1 MGRINVFTLEA
12 SITLDASSY
21 ESEMAKAAKTA
32 KDTGNAVSTS
42 SSAME
47 SAMIKV
53 PVAADKVAK
62 GMENLGKST
71 TKASDGIDGV
81 KKTTEETKKPLG
93 EIPPLT
99 QKVKSAFEKL
109 SESVTKQASD
119 LDELKAKYASLYL
132 EQGEESAEAQE
143 VARQITELSTS
154 LGENK
159 AKISEAV
166 DAANKFDTTMHD
178 TSEAVDDVAEA
189 VEDAGD
195 KTNLFADILKANL
208 ASGAIISGVKKLA
221 GVVADVGK
229 AAYTS
234 YAQHEQLTDGIKKL
248 YGDAAQA
255 VISNAN
261 GAYKSAQM
269 SANSYMSN
277 IMGFSAALVE
287 SLNKDQK
294 EAAKV
299 ADTALRDVAD
309 NANAFGKYTV
319 EELAGVY
326 QALAKGQ
333 YQTLDNLMLGFAGT
347 KEGLQQLLDKAN
359 ELNEEQG
366 IHTQYSINNF
376 ADIVNA
382 IHKVQEEMGIAGTAS
397 GEAANT
403 IEGSTAMAKAAWE
416 NLATGM
422 ADSSADMEGLT
433 KDFVDSVFTAG
444 RNIIPRVQQIVT
456 GVGTATVE
464 AISYL
469 RETNS
474 AIDLLVTAFEF
485 AATAATVAGTAI
497 GANMAGKAIAN
508 IATIFTANASAL
520 AFFTAESGKAAV
532 AEATLNGVFSVSEI
546 AVGVLTGK
554 ISLATAAQYAWNT
567 AINANPI
574 GLIAAAVA
582 ALAIGIGK
590 ATKAH
595 KDFVKELAGEPQ
607 TVEEA
612 RAKVEELEQ
621 QYEEASKARLE
632 AFSSDAGFSGD
643 TVEMERLAEAIK
655 QAKQNLADLEAQ
667 EQAAA
672 EEAAK
677 PVNVIKAAS
686 EEYAATAQSILE
698 DYQNT
703 YTTIYNGLHDVGSA
717 FTSQIE
723 VAKMSWDDFMG
734 NLKGN
739 TEVLQQIDE
748 DFAFVSEK
756 ADLAGISV
764 DGLSQYLASM
774 STGEQA
780 GFLAGLRDEL
790 EDMSGG
796 TDGLSKKLAELMD
809 NVSAYEAAGAET
821 SDGLALAVEN
831 VNARMQEA
839 ADSYVE
845 KVGDLD
851 QEAEATE
858 AATNTMSGLVAG
870 IDSSTPGVLAKL
882 DSLASQMKSRLTNSF
897 ANYTLT
903 IKANIK
909 GSNVPGAKSGLDYVP
924 YDDYLVRLH
933 KGEKVLTAE
942 EARAY
947 RAGESAGASGGADYD
962 GAGFSGGSR
971 GVTIIQNIQSVAQTP
986 VELAA
991 ATEAYFTQARW
1002 TI

>member
-1 MGRINVFTLEA
+1 MGANVFELFATI
-12 SITLDASSY
+12 SLDTDEY
-21 ESEMAKAAKTA
+21 ERKL
-32 KDTGNAVSTS
+32 KDS
-42 SSAME
+42 
-47 SAMIKV
+47 
-53 PVAADKVAK
+53 
-62 GMENLGKST
+62 
-71 TKASDGIDGV
+71 
-81 KKTTEETKKPLG
+81 
-93 EIPPLT
+93 
-99 QKVKSAFEKL
+99 
-109 SESVTKQASD
+109 
-119 LDELKAKYASLYL
+119 
-132 EQGEESAEAQE
+132 
-143 VARQITELSTS
+143 
-154 LGENK
+154 ENK
-159 AKISEAV
+159 
-166 DAANKFDTTMHD
+166 
-178 TSEAVDDVAEA
+178 TS
-189 VEDAGD
+189 
-195 KTNLFADILKANL
+195 TFADVLKANL
-208 ASGAIISGVKKLA
+208 ASGAIIAGVKKLA

-234 YAQHEQLTDGIKKL
+234 YARYEQLAGGAQL
-248 YGDAAQA
+248 MFGDAYDFVAEKA
-255 VISNAN
+255 KN
-261 GAYKSAQM
+261 AYKTVQM
-269 SANSYMSN
+269 SQNDYLQQVNGFATGLKTALGGNVQAAAELADKVITAEADVVAATGNTQEAVQNAFNGIMKSN
-277 IMGFSAALVE
+277 FTMLDNLQLGITPTKEGFQQLIDKVNEWNAENGEATAYTIDNLADCQAALVDYIE
-287 SLNKDQK
+287 MQGLAGYAAN
-294 EAAKV
+294 EAA
-299 ADTALRDVAD
+299 
-309 NANAFGKYTV
+309 G
-319 EELAGVY
+319 
-326 QALAKGQ
+326 
-333 YQTLDNLMLGFAGT
+333 
-347 KEGLQQLLDKAN
+347 
-359 ELNEEQG
+359 
-366 IHTQYSINNF
+366 
-376 ADIVNA
+376 
-382 IHKVQEEMGIAGTAS
+382 
-397 GEAANT
+397 T
-403 IEGSTAMAKAAWE
+403 IEGSTASMKAAWQ

-433 KDFVDSVFTAG
+433 QDFVDSVFTAG

-456 GVGTATVE
+456 GVGTATAE

-497 GANMAGKAIAN
+497 GASMAGKAIAN

-546 AVGVLTGK
+546 AVGVLTGQ

-632 AFSSDAGFSGD
+632 MFTSDAGFSGD

-796 TDGLSKKLAELMD
+796 TEGLSKKLAELMD
-809 NVSAYEAAGAET
+809 NVSAYEAAGTET

>member
-1 MGRINVFTLEA
+1 MAANVFELFATI
-12 SITLDASSY
+12 SLDTDEY
-21 ESEMAKAAKTA
+21 ERKL
-32 KDTGNAVSTS
+32 KDS
-42 SSAME
+42 
-47 SAMIKV
+47 
-53 PVAADKVAK
+53 
-62 GMENLGKST
+62 
-71 TKASDGIDGV
+71 
-81 KKTTEETKKPLG
+81 
-93 EIPPLT
+93 
-99 QKVKSAFEKL
+99 
-109 SESVTKQASD
+109 
-119 LDELKAKYASLYL
+119 
-132 EQGEESAEAQE
+132 
-143 VARQITELSTS
+143 
-154 LGENK
+154 ENK
-159 AKISEAV
+159 
-166 DAANKFDTTMHD
+166 
-178 TSEAVDDVAEA
+178 TS
-189 VEDAGD
+189 
-195 KTNLFADILKANL
+195 TFADVLKANL
-208 ASGAIISGVKKLA
+208 ASGAIIAGVKKLA

-234 YAQHEQLTDGIKKL
+234 YARYEQLAGGAQL
-248 YGDAAQA
+248 MFGDAYDFVAEKA
-255 VISNAN
+255 RN
-261 GAYKSAQM
+261 AYKTVQM
-269 SANSYMSN
+269 SQNNYLQQVNGFATGLKTALGGNVQAAAELADKVITAEADVVAATGNTQEAVQNAFNGIMKSNYTMLDNLQLGITPTKEGFQQLIDKVNEWNAENGEATSYTIDN
-277 IMGFSAALVE
+277 LADCQAALVDYIE
-287 SLNKDQK
+287 MQGLAGYAAN
-294 EAAKV
+294 EAA
-299 ADTALRDVAD
+299 
-309 NANAFGKYTV
+309 G
-319 EELAGVY
+319 
-326 QALAKGQ
+326 
-333 YQTLDNLMLGFAGT
+333 
-347 KEGLQQLLDKAN
+347 
-359 ELNEEQG
+359 
-366 IHTQYSINNF
+366 
-376 ADIVNA
+376 
-382 IHKVQEEMGIAGTAS
+382 
-397 GEAANT
+397 T
-403 IEGSTAMAKAAWE
+403 IEGSTASMKAAWQ

-422 ADSSADMEGLT
+422 ADSNADMEGLT

-444 RNIIPRVQQIVT
+444 KNIIPRVQQIVT

-497 GANMAGKAIAN
+497 GASMAGKAIAN

-723 VAKMSWDDFMG
+723 VVKMSWDGLMG
-734 NLKGN
+734 NLHGN

-748 DFAFVSEK
+748 DFAFIREK
-756 ADLAGISV
+756 ADLAGVSI
-764 DGLSQYLASM
+764 DGLGKYLASM
-774 STGEQA
+774 SDGEKA
-780 GFLAGLRDEL
+780 GFLAGVRKEL

-796 TDGLSKKLAELMD
+796 TDGLSRKFATLMD
-809 NVSAYEAAGAET
+809 GISAYEAAGTET

-851 QEAEATE
+851 QEAAATE

-870 IDSSTPGVLAKL
+870 IDSSTPGVLDKL

-947 RAGESAGASGGADYD
+947 RAGESAGTSGGADYD
-962 GAGFSGGSR
+962 GVGFAGGGR
-971 GVTIIQNIQSVAQTP
+971 GVIIIQNINSPVQSE

>member
-1 MGRINVFTLEA
+1 MAANVFELFATI
-12 SITLDASSY
+12 SLDTDEY
-21 ESEMAKAAKTA
+21 ERKL
-32 KDTGNAVSTS
+32 KDS
-42 SSAME
+42 
-47 SAMIKV
+47 
-53 PVAADKVAK
+53 
-62 GMENLGKST
+62 
-71 TKASDGIDGV
+71 
-81 KKTTEETKKPLG
+81 
-93 EIPPLT
+93 
-99 QKVKSAFEKL
+99 
-109 SESVTKQASD
+109 
-119 LDELKAKYASLYL
+119 
-132 EQGEESAEAQE
+132 
-143 VARQITELSTS
+143 
-154 LGENK
+154 ENK
-159 AKISEAV
+159 
-166 DAANKFDTTMHD
+166 
-178 TSEAVDDVAEA
+178 TS
-189 VEDAGD
+189 
-195 KTNLFADILKANL
+195 TFADVLKANL
-208 ASGAIISGVKKLA
+208 ASGAIIAGVKKLA

-366 IHTQYSINNF
+366 IHTQYSIDNF

-444 RNIIPRVQQIVT
+444 KNIIPRVQQIVT

-497 GANMAGKAIAN
+497 GASMAGKAIAN

-546 AVGVLTGK
+546 AVGVLTGQ

-677 PVNVIKAAS
+677 PANVIKAAS
-686 EEYAATAQSILE
+686 EEYAAAAQSILE

-723 VAKMSWDDFMG
+723 VVKMSWDGLMG
-734 NLKGN
+734 NLHGN

-748 DFAFVSEK
+748 DFAFIREK
-756 ADLAGISV
+756 ADLAGVSI
-764 DGLSQYLASM
+764 DGLGKYLASM
-774 STGEQA
+774 SDGEKA
-780 GFLAGLRDEL
+780 GFLAGVREEL

-796 TDGLSKKLAELMD
+796 TDGLSRKFAELMD
-809 NVSAYEAAGAET
+809 NVSAYEAAGTET

-831 VNARMQEA
+831 VKSRMQEA

-851 QEAEATE
+851 QEAAATE

>member
-195 KTNLFADILKANL
+195 KTNLFADVLKANL
-208 ASGAIISGVKKLA
+208 ASGAIIAGVKKLA

-444 RNIIPRVQQIVT
+444 KNIIPRVQQIVT

-497 GANMAGKAIAN
+497 GASMAGKAIAN

-546 AVGVLTGK
+546 AVGVLTGQ

-632 AFSSDAGFSGD
+632 MFTSDAGFSGG

-796 TDGLSKKLAELMD
+796 TEGLSKKLAELMD
-809 NVSAYEAAGAET
+809 NVSAYEAAGTET

-947 RAGESAGASGGADYD
+947 SAGESAGASGGADYD

>member
-1 MGRINVFTLEA
+1 MAANVFELFATI
-12 SITLDASSY
+12 SLDTDEY
-21 ESEMAKAAKTA
+21 ERKL
-32 KDTGNAVSTS
+32 KDS
-42 SSAME
+42 
-47 SAMIKV
+47 
-53 PVAADKVAK
+53 
-62 GMENLGKST
+62 
-71 TKASDGIDGV
+71 
-81 KKTTEETKKPLG
+81 
-93 EIPPLT
+93 
-99 QKVKSAFEKL
+99 
-109 SESVTKQASD
+109 
-119 LDELKAKYASLYL
+119 
-132 EQGEESAEAQE
+132 
-143 VARQITELSTS
+143 
-154 LGENK
+154 ENK
-159 AKISEAV
+159 
-166 DAANKFDTTMHD
+166 
-178 TSEAVDDVAEA
+178 TS
-189 VEDAGD
+189 
-195 KTNLFADILKANL
+195 TFADVLKANL
-208 ASGAIISGVKKLA
+208 ASGAIIAGVKKLA

-851 QEAEATE
+851 QEAAATE

-870 IDSSTPGVLAKL
+870 IDSSTPGVLDKL

-947 RAGESAGASGGADYD
+947 RAGKSAGASDGADYD
-962 GAGFSGGSR
+962 GVGFAGGGR
-971 GVTIIQNIQSVAQTP
+971 GVTIIQNINSPVQSE

>member
-1 MGRINVFTLEA
+1 MAANVFELFATI
-12 SITLDASSY
+12 SLDTDEY
-21 ESEMAKAAKTA
+21 ERKL
-32 KDTGNAVSTS
+32 KDS
-42 SSAME
+42 
-47 SAMIKV
+47 
-53 PVAADKVAK
+53 
-62 GMENLGKST
+62 
-71 TKASDGIDGV
+71 
-81 KKTTEETKKPLG
+81 
-93 EIPPLT
+93 
-99 QKVKSAFEKL
+99 
-109 SESVTKQASD
+109 
-119 LDELKAKYASLYL
+119 
-132 EQGEESAEAQE
+132 
-143 VARQITELSTS
+143 
-154 LGENK
+154 ENK
-159 AKISEAV
+159 
-166 DAANKFDTTMHD
+166 
-178 TSEAVDDVAEA
+178 TS
-189 VEDAGD
+189 
-195 KTNLFADILKANL
+195 TFADVLKANL
-208 ASGAIISGVKKLA
+208 ASGAIIAGVKKLA

-234 YAQHEQLTDGIKKL
+234 YARYEQLAGGAQL
-248 YGDAAQA
+248 MFGDAYDFVAEKA
-255 VISNAN
+255 RN
-261 GAYKSAQM
+261 AYKSVQM
-269 SANSYMSN
+269 SQNDYLQQVNGFATGLKTALGGNVQAAAELADKVITAEADVVAATGNTQEAVQNAFNGIMKSN
-277 IMGFSAALVE
+277 FTMLDNLQLGITPTKEGFQQLIDKVNEWNAENGEATAYTIDNLADCQAALVDYIE
-287 SLNKDQK
+287 MQGLAGYAAN
-294 EAAKV
+294 EAA
-299 ADTALRDVAD
+299 
-309 NANAFGKYTV
+309 G
-319 EELAGVY
+319 
-326 QALAKGQ
+326 
-333 YQTLDNLMLGFAGT
+333 
-347 KEGLQQLLDKAN
+347 
-359 ELNEEQG
+359 
-366 IHTQYSINNF
+366 
-376 ADIVNA
+376 
-382 IHKVQEEMGIAGTAS
+382 
-397 GEAANT
+397 T
-403 IEGSTAMAKAAWE
+403 IEGSAASMKAAWQ

-444 RNIIPRVQQIVT
+444 KNIIPRVQQIVT

-595 KDFVKELAGEPQ
+595 KAFVKELAGEPQ

-632 AFSSDAGFSGD
+632 MFTSDAGFSGD

-723 VAKMSWDDFMG
+723 VVKMSWDGLMG
-734 NLKGN
+734 NLHGN

-748 DFAFVSEK
+748 DFAFIREK
-756 ADLAGISV
+756 ADLAGVSI
-764 DGLSQYLASM
+764 DGLGKYLASM
-774 STGEQA
+774 SDGEKA
-780 GFLAGLRDEL
+780 GFLAGVRKEL

-796 TDGLSKKLAELMD
+796 TDGLSRKFATLMD
-809 NVSAYEAAGAET
+809 GISAYEAAGTET

-851 QEAEATE
+851 QEAAATE

-870 IDSSTPGVLAKL
+870 IDSSTPGVLDKL

-947 RAGESAGASGGADYD
+947 RAGKSAGASGGADYD
-962 GAGFSGGSR
+962 GVGFAGGGR
-971 GVTIIQNIQSVAQTP
+971 GVTIIQNINSPVQSE

>member
-1 MGRINVFTLEA
+1 MAANVFE
-12 SITLDASSY
+12 
-21 ESEMAKAAKTA
+21 
-32 KDTGNAVSTS
+32 
-42 SSAME
+42 
-47 SAMIKV
+47 
-53 PVAADKVAK
+53 
-62 GMENLGKST
+62 
-71 TKASDGIDGV
+71 
-81 KKTTEETKKPLG
+81 
-93 EIPPLT
+93 
-99 QKVKSAFEKL
+99 
-109 SESVTKQASD
+109 
-119 LDELKAKYASLYL
+119 
-132 EQGEESAEAQE
+132 
-143 VARQITELSTS
+143 
-154 LGENK
+154 
-159 AKISEAV
+159 
-166 DAANKFDTTMHD
+166 
-178 TSEAVDDVAEA
+178 
-189 VEDAGD
+189 
-195 KTNLFADILKANL
+195 LFATISLDTDEYERKLKDSGNKTSTFADVLKANL
-208 ASGAIISGVKKLA
+208 ASGAIIAGVKKLA

-234 YAQHEQLTDGIKKL
+234 YARYEQLAGGAQL
-248 YGDAAQA
+248 MFGDAYDFVAEKA
-255 VISNAN
+255 RN
-261 GAYKSAQM
+261 AYKTVQM
-269 SANSYMSN
+269 SQNNYLQQVNGFATGLKTALGGNVQAAAELADKVITAEADVVAATGTTQEAVQNAFNGIMKSNYTMLDNLQLGIAPTKEGFQQLIDKVNEWDAENGEATSYTIDN
-277 IMGFSAALVE
+277 LADCQAALVDYIE
-287 SLNKDQK
+287 MQGLAGYAAN
-294 EAAKV
+294 EAA
-299 ADTALRDVAD
+299 
-309 NANAFGKYTV
+309 G
-319 EELAGVY
+319 
-326 QALAKGQ
+326 
-333 YQTLDNLMLGFAGT
+333 
-347 KEGLQQLLDKAN
+347 
-359 ELNEEQG
+359 
-366 IHTQYSINNF
+366 
-376 ADIVNA
+376 
-382 IHKVQEEMGIAGTAS
+382 
-397 GEAANT
+397 T
-403 IEGSTAMAKAAWE
+403 IEGSTASMKAAWQ
-416 NLATGM
+416 NLAIGM

-433 KDFVDSVFTAG
+433 QDFVDSVFTAG
-444 RNIIPRVQQIVT
+444 KNIIPRVQQIVT

-497 GANMAGKAIAN
+497 GVNMAGKAIAN

-546 AVGVLTGK
+546 AVGVLTGQ

-567 AINANPI
+567 AIAANPM
-574 GLIAAAVA
+574 GVLATAVA
-582 ALAIGIGK
+582 ALAVGIGK

-595 KDFVKELAGEPQ
+595 KAFVKELAGEPQ

-632 AFSSDAGFSGD
+632 MFTSDAGFSGD

-677 PVNVIKAAS
+677 PANVIKAAS
-686 EEYAATAQSILE
+686 EEYAAAAQSILE

-723 VAKMSWDDFMG
+723 VAKMSWNDFMG

-756 ADLAGISV
+756 ADLAGVSI
-764 DGLSQYLASM
+764 DGLAQYLASM

-796 TDGLSKKLAELMD
+796 TEGLSKKLAELMD
-809 NVSAYEAAGAET
+809 NVSAYEAAGTET

-831 VNARMQEA
+831 VKSRMQEA

-851 QEAEATE
+851 QEAAATE

-947 RAGESAGASGGADYD
+947 RSEKSAGASGGADYD
-962 GAGFSGGSR
+962 GVGFSGGSR

>member
-1 MGRINVFTLEA
+1 MAANVFELFATI
-12 SITLDASSY
+12 SLDTDEY
-21 ESEMAKAAKTA
+21 ERKL
-32 KDTGNAVSTS
+32 KDS
-42 SSAME
+42 
-47 SAMIKV
+47 
-53 PVAADKVAK
+53 
-62 GMENLGKST
+62 
-71 TKASDGIDGV
+71 
-81 KKTTEETKKPLG
+81 
-93 EIPPLT
+93 
-99 QKVKSAFEKL
+99 
-109 SESVTKQASD
+109 
-119 LDELKAKYASLYL
+119 
-132 EQGEESAEAQE
+132 
-143 VARQITELSTS
+143 
-154 LGENK
+154 ENK
-159 AKISEAV
+159 
-166 DAANKFDTTMHD
+166 
-178 TSEAVDDVAEA
+178 TS
-189 VEDAGD
+189 
-195 KTNLFADILKANL
+195 TFADVLKANL
-208 ASGAIISGVKKLA
+208 ASGAIIAGVKKLA

-234 YAQHEQLTDGIKKL
+234 YARYEQLAGGAQL
-248 YGDAAQA
+248 MFGDAYDFVAEKA
-255 VISNAN
+255 RN
-261 GAYKSAQM
+261 AYKTVQM
-269 SANSYMSN
+269 SQNDYLQQVNGFATGLKTALGGNVQAAAELADKVITAEADVVAATGNSQEAVQNAFNGIMKSN
-277 IMGFSAALVE
+277 YTMLDNLQLGIAPTKEGFQQLIDKVNEWNAENGEATSYTIDNLADCQAALVDYIE
-287 SLNKDQK
+287 MQGLAGYAAN
-294 EAAKV
+294 EAA
-299 ADTALRDVAD
+299 
-309 NANAFGKYTV
+309 G
-319 EELAGVY
+319 
-326 QALAKGQ
+326 
-333 YQTLDNLMLGFAGT
+333 
-347 KEGLQQLLDKAN
+347 
-359 ELNEEQG
+359 
-366 IHTQYSINNF
+366 
-376 ADIVNA
+376 
-382 IHKVQEEMGIAGTAS
+382 
-397 GEAANT
+397 T
-403 IEGSTAMAKAAWE
+403 IEGSTASMKAAWQ

-422 ADSSADMEGLT
+422 ADSNADMEGLT

-444 RNIIPRVQQIVT
+444 KNIIPRVQQIVT

-497 GANMAGKAIAN
+497 GASMAGKAIAN

-546 AVGVLTGK
+546 AVGVLTGQ

-612 RAKVEELEQ
+612 CAKVEELEQ

-677 PVNVIKAAS
+677 PANVIKAAS
-686 EEYAATAQSILE
+686 EEYAAAAQSILE

-748 DFAFVSEK
+748 DFAFISEK

-796 TDGLSKKLAELMD
+796 TEGLSKKLAELMD

-851 QEAEATE
+851 QEAAAIE

-870 IDSSTPGVLAKL
+870 IDSSTPGVLDKL

-947 RAGESAGASGGADYD
+947 RSEKSAGASGGADYD
-962 GAGFSGGSR
+962 GVGFSGGSR

>member
-1 MGRINVFTLEA
+1 MAANVFELFATI
-12 SITLDASSY
+12 SLDTDEY
-21 ESEMAKAAKTA
+21 ERKL
-32 KDTGNAVSTS
+32 KDS
-42 SSAME
+42 
-47 SAMIKV
+47 
-53 PVAADKVAK
+53 
-62 GMENLGKST
+62 
-71 TKASDGIDGV
+71 
-81 KKTTEETKKPLG
+81 
-93 EIPPLT
+93 
-99 QKVKSAFEKL
+99 
-109 SESVTKQASD
+109 
-119 LDELKAKYASLYL
+119 
-132 EQGEESAEAQE
+132 
-143 VARQITELSTS
+143 
-154 LGENK
+154 ENK
-159 AKISEAV
+159 
-166 DAANKFDTTMHD
+166 
-178 TSEAVDDVAEA
+178 TS
-189 VEDAGD
+189 
-195 KTNLFADILKANL
+195 TFADVLKANL
-208 ASGAIISGVKKLA
+208 ASGAIIAGVKKLA

-234 YAQHEQLTDGIKKL
+234 YARYEQLAGGAQL
-248 YGDAAQA
+248 MFGDAYDFVAEKA
-255 VISNAN
+255 RN
-261 GAYKSAQM
+261 AYKTVQM
-269 SANSYMSN
+269 SQNDYLQQVNGFATGLKTALGGNVQAAAELADKVITAEADVVAATGNSQEAVQNAFNGIMKSN
-277 IMGFSAALVE
+277 YTMLDNLQLGIAPTKEGFQQLIDKVNEWNAENGEATSYTIDNLADCQAALVDYIE
-287 SLNKDQK
+287 MQGLAGYAAN
-294 EAAKV
+294 EAA
-299 ADTALRDVAD
+299 
-309 NANAFGKYTV
+309 G
-319 EELAGVY
+319 
-326 QALAKGQ
+326 
-333 YQTLDNLMLGFAGT
+333 
-347 KEGLQQLLDKAN
+347 
-359 ELNEEQG
+359 
-366 IHTQYSINNF
+366 
-376 ADIVNA
+376 
-382 IHKVQEEMGIAGTAS
+382 
-397 GEAANT
+397 T
-403 IEGSTAMAKAAWE
+403 IEGSTASMKAAWQ

-422 ADSSADMEGLT
+422 ADSNADMEGLT

-444 RNIIPRVQQIVT
+444 KNIIPRVQQIVT
-456 GVGTATVE
+456 GVGAATVE

-497 GANMAGKAIAN
+497 GASMAGKAIAN

-546 AVGVLTGK
+546 AVGVLTGQ

-677 PVNVIKAAS
+677 PANVIKAAS
-686 EEYAATAQSILE
+686 EEYAAAAQSILE

-723 VAKMSWDDFMG
+723 VVKMSWDDFMG
-734 NLKGN
+734 NLTGN

-748 DFAFVSEK
+748 DFAFISEK

-796 TDGLSKKLAELMD
+796 TEGLSKKLAELMD
-809 NVSAYEAAGAET
+809 NVSAYEAAGTET

-851 QEAEATE
+851 QEAAATE
-858 AATNTMSGLVAG
+858 AATNTMNGLVAG
-870 IDSSTPGVLAKL
+870 IDSSTPGVLGKL

>member
-1 MGRINVFTLEA
+1 MAANVFELFATI
-12 SITLDASSY
+12 SLDTDEY
-21 ESEMAKAAKTA
+21 ERKL
-32 KDTGNAVSTS
+32 KDS
-42 SSAME
+42 
-47 SAMIKV
+47 
-53 PVAADKVAK
+53 
-62 GMENLGKST
+62 
-71 TKASDGIDGV
+71 
-81 KKTTEETKKPLG
+81 
-93 EIPPLT
+93 
-99 QKVKSAFEKL
+99 
-109 SESVTKQASD
+109 
-119 LDELKAKYASLYL
+119 
-132 EQGEESAEAQE
+132 
-143 VARQITELSTS
+143 
-154 LGENK
+154 ENK
-159 AKISEAV
+159 
-166 DAANKFDTTMHD
+166 
-178 TSEAVDDVAEA
+178 TS
-189 VEDAGD
+189 
-195 KTNLFADILKANL
+195 TFADVLKANL
-208 ASGAIISGVKKLA
+208 ASGAIIAGVKKLA

-234 YAQHEQLTDGIKKL
+234 YARYEQLAGGAQL
-248 YGDAAQA
+248 MFGDAYDFVAEKA
-255 VISNAN
+255 RN
-261 GAYKSAQM
+261 AYKSVQM
-269 SANSYMSN
+269 SQNDYLQQVNGFATGLKTALGGNVQAAAELADKVITAEADVVAATGNTQEAVQNAFNGIMKSN
-277 IMGFSAALVE
+277 FTMLDNLQLGITPTKEGFQQLIDKVNEWNAENGEATAYTIDNLADCQAALVDYIE
-287 SLNKDQK
+287 MQGLAGYAAN
-294 EAAKV
+294 EAA
-299 ADTALRDVAD
+299 
-309 NANAFGKYTV
+309 G
-319 EELAGVY
+319 
-326 QALAKGQ
+326 
-333 YQTLDNLMLGFAGT
+333 
-347 KEGLQQLLDKAN
+347 
-359 ELNEEQG
+359 
-366 IHTQYSINNF
+366 
-376 ADIVNA
+376 
-382 IHKVQEEMGIAGTAS
+382 
-397 GEAANT
+397 T
-403 IEGSTAMAKAAWE
+403 IEGSAASMKAAWQ

-444 RNIIPRVQQIVT
+444 KNIIPRVQQIVT

-546 AVGVLTGK
+546 AVGVLTGQ

-595 KDFVKELAGEPQ
+595 KAFVKELAGEPQ

-632 AFSSDAGFSGD
+632 MFTSDAGFSGD
-643 TVEMERLAEAIK
+643 TVEMERLSEAIK

-677 PVNVIKAAS
+677 PANVIKAAS
-686 EEYAATAQSILE
+686 EEYAAAAQSILE

-723 VAKMSWDDFMG
+723 IAKMSWDDFMG

-796 TDGLSKKLAELMD
+796 TEGLSKKLAELMD
-809 NVSAYEAAGAET
+809 NVSAYEAAGTET

-851 QEAEATE
+851 QEAAATE

-947 RAGESAGASGGADYD
+947 RAEESAGASGGADYD

>member
-1 MGRINVFTLEA
+1 MAANVFELFATI
-12 SITLDASSY
+12 SLDTDEY
-21 ESEMAKAAKTA
+21 ERKL
-32 KDTGNAVSTS
+32 KDS
-42 SSAME
+42 
-47 SAMIKV
+47 
-53 PVAADKVAK
+53 
-62 GMENLGKST
+62 
-71 TKASDGIDGV
+71 
-81 KKTTEETKKPLG
+81 
-93 EIPPLT
+93 
-99 QKVKSAFEKL
+99 
-109 SESVTKQASD
+109 
-119 LDELKAKYASLYL
+119 
-132 EQGEESAEAQE
+132 
-143 VARQITELSTS
+143 
-154 LGENK
+154 ENK
-159 AKISEAV
+159 
-166 DAANKFDTTMHD
+166 
-178 TSEAVDDVAEA
+178 TS
-189 VEDAGD
+189 
-195 KTNLFADILKANL
+195 TFADVLKANL
-208 ASGAIISGVKKLA
+208 ASGAIIAGVKKLA

-234 YAQHEQLTDGIKKL
+234 YARYEQLAGGAQL
-248 YGDAAQA
+248 MFGDAYDFVAEKA
-255 VISNAN
+255 RN
-261 GAYKSAQM
+261 AYKTVQM
-269 SANSYMSN
+269 SQNDYLQQVNGFATGLKTALGGNVQAAAELADKVITAEADVVAATGNSQEAVQNAFNGIMKSN
-277 IMGFSAALVE
+277 YTMLDNLQLGIAPTKEGFQQLIDKVNEWNAENGEATSYTIDNLADCQAALVDYIE
-287 SLNKDQK
+287 MQGLAGYAAN
-294 EAAKV
+294 EAA
-299 ADTALRDVAD
+299 
-309 NANAFGKYTV
+309 G
-319 EELAGVY
+319 
-326 QALAKGQ
+326 
-333 YQTLDNLMLGFAGT
+333 
-347 KEGLQQLLDKAN
+347 
-359 ELNEEQG
+359 
-366 IHTQYSINNF
+366 
-376 ADIVNA
+376 
-382 IHKVQEEMGIAGTAS
+382 
-397 GEAANT
+397 T
-403 IEGSTAMAKAAWE
+403 IEGSTASMKAAWQ

-422 ADSSADMEGLT
+422 ADSNADMEGLT

-456 GVGTATVE
+456 GVGTATAE

-497 GANMAGKAIAN
+497 GVNMAGKAIAN

-546 AVGVLTGK
+546 AVGVLTGQ

-655 QAKQNLADLEAQ
+655 QAKQNLADLQAQ

-723 VAKMSWDDFMG
+723 VVKMSWDGLMG
-734 NLKGN
+734 NLHGN

-748 DFAFVSEK
+748 DFAFIREK
-756 ADLAGISV
+756 ADLAGVSI
-764 DGLSQYLASM
+764 DGLGKYLASM
-774 STGEQA
+774 SDGEKA
-780 GFLAGLRDEL
+780 GFLAGVREEL

-796 TDGLSKKLAELMD
+796 TDGLSRKFAELMD
-809 NVSAYEAAGAET
+809 NVSAYEAAGTET

-831 VNARMQEA
+831 VKSRMQEA

-851 QEAEATE
+851 QEAAATE

>member
-1 MGRINVFTLEA
+1 MAANVFELFATI
-12 SITLDASSY
+12 SLDTDEY
-21 ESEMAKAAKTA
+21 ERKL
-32 KDTGNAVSTS
+32 KDS
-42 SSAME
+42 
-47 SAMIKV
+47 
-53 PVAADKVAK
+53 
-62 GMENLGKST
+62 
-71 TKASDGIDGV
+71 
-81 KKTTEETKKPLG
+81 
-93 EIPPLT
+93 
-99 QKVKSAFEKL
+99 
-109 SESVTKQASD
+109 
-119 LDELKAKYASLYL
+119 
-132 EQGEESAEAQE
+132 
-143 VARQITELSTS
+143 
-154 LGENK
+154 ENK
-159 AKISEAV
+159 
-166 DAANKFDTTMHD
+166 
-178 TSEAVDDVAEA
+178 TS
-189 VEDAGD
+189 
-195 KTNLFADILKANL
+195 TFADVLKANL
-208 ASGAIISGVKKLA
+208 ASGAIIAGVKKLA

-234 YAQHEQLTDGIKKL
+234 YARYEQLAGGAQL
-248 YGDAAQA
+248 MFGDAYDFVAEKA
-255 VISNAN
+255 RN
-261 GAYKSAQM
+261 AYKTVQM
-269 SANSYMSN
+269 SQNDYLQQVNGFATGLKTALGGNVQAAAELADKVITAEADVVAATGNSQEAVQNAFNGIMKSN
-277 IMGFSAALVE
+277 YTMLDNLQLGIAPTKEGFQQLIDKVNEWNAENGEATSYTIDNLADCQAALVDYIE
-287 SLNKDQK
+287 MQGLAGYAAN
-294 EAAKV
+294 EAA
-299 ADTALRDVAD
+299 
-309 NANAFGKYTV
+309 G
-319 EELAGVY
+319 
-326 QALAKGQ
+326 
-333 YQTLDNLMLGFAGT
+333 
-347 KEGLQQLLDKAN
+347 
-359 ELNEEQG
+359 
-366 IHTQYSINNF
+366 
-376 ADIVNA
+376 
-382 IHKVQEEMGIAGTAS
+382 
-397 GEAANT
+397 T
-403 IEGSTAMAKAAWE
+403 IEGSTASMKAAWQ

-422 ADSSADMEGLT
+422 ADSNADMEGLT

-444 RNIIPRVQQIVT
+444 SNIIPRVQQIVT
-456 GVGTATVE
+456 GVGTATAE

-497 GANMAGKAIAN
+497 GASMAGKAIAN

-546 AVGVLTGK
+546 AVGVLTGQ

-677 PVNVIKAAS
+677 PANVIKAAS
-686 EEYAATAQSILE
+686 EEYAAAAQSILE

-703 YTTIYNGLHDVGSA
+703 YTSIYNGLHDVGSA

-723 VAKMSWDDFMG
+723 VVKMSWDGLMG
-734 NLKGN
+734 NLHGN

-748 DFAFVSEK
+748 DFAFIREK
-756 ADLAGISV
+756 ADLAGVSI
-764 DGLSQYLASM
+764 DGLGKYLASM
-774 STGEQA
+774 SDGEKA
-780 GFLAGLRDEL
+780 GFLAGVREEL

-796 TDGLSKKLAELMD
+796 TDGLSRKFAELMD
-809 NVSAYEAAGAET
+809 NVSAYEAAGTET

-831 VNARMQEA
+831 VKSRMQEA

-851 QEAEATE
+851 QEAAATE

-924 YDDYLVRLH
+924 CDDYLVRLH

-947 RAGESAGASGGADYD
+947 RAGKSAGASGGADYD
-962 GAGFSGGSR
+962 GVGFAGGGR
-971 GVTIIQNIQSVAQTP
+971 GVTIIQNINSPVQSE

>member
-1 MGRINVFTLEA
+1 MGANVFELFATI
-12 SITLDASSY
+12 SLDTDEY
-21 ESEMAKAAKTA
+21 ERKL
-32 KDTGNAVSTS
+32 KDS
-42 SSAME
+42 
-47 SAMIKV
+47 
-53 PVAADKVAK
+53 
-62 GMENLGKST
+62 
-71 TKASDGIDGV
+71 
-81 KKTTEETKKPLG
+81 
-93 EIPPLT
+93 
-99 QKVKSAFEKL
+99 
-109 SESVTKQASD
+109 
-119 LDELKAKYASLYL
+119 
-132 EQGEESAEAQE
+132 
-143 VARQITELSTS
+143 
-154 LGENK
+154 ENK
-159 AKISEAV
+159 
-166 DAANKFDTTMHD
+166 
-178 TSEAVDDVAEA
+178 TS
-189 VEDAGD
+189 
-195 KTNLFADILKANL
+195 TFADVLKANL
-208 ASGAIISGVKKLA
+208 ASGAIIAGVKKLA

-234 YAQHEQLTDGIKKL
+234 YARYEQLAGGAQL
-248 YGDAAQA
+248 MFGDAYDFVAEKA
-255 VISNAN
+255 RN
-261 GAYKSAQM
+261 AYKSVQM
-269 SANSYMSN
+269 SQNDYLQQVNGFATGLKTALGGNVQAAAELADKVITAEADVVAATGNTQEAVQNAFNGIMKSN
-277 IMGFSAALVE
+277 YTMLDNLQLGITPTKEGFQQLIDKVNEWNAENGEATAYTIDNLADCQAALVDYIE
-287 SLNKDQK
+287 MQGLAGYAAN
-294 EAAKV
+294 EAA
-299 ADTALRDVAD
+299 
-309 NANAFGKYTV
+309 G
-319 EELAGVY
+319 
-326 QALAKGQ
+326 
-333 YQTLDNLMLGFAGT
+333 
-347 KEGLQQLLDKAN
+347 
-359 ELNEEQG
+359 
-366 IHTQYSINNF
+366 
-376 ADIVNA
+376 
-382 IHKVQEEMGIAGTAS
+382 
-397 GEAANT
+397 T
-403 IEGSTAMAKAAWE
+403 IEGSTASMKAAWQ

-444 RNIIPRVQQIVT
+444 KNIIPRVQQIVT
-456 GVGTATVE
+456 GVGTATAE

-474 AIDLLVTAFEF
+474 AIDLLATAFEF
-485 AATAATVAGTAI
+485 AATAATVAGAAI

-508 IATIFTANASAL
+508 IATVFTANASAL

-546 AVGVLTGK
+546 AVGVLTGQ

-567 AINANPI
+567 AIKANPI

-595 KDFVKELAGEPQ
+595 KAFVKELAGEPQ

-632 AFSSDAGFSGD
+632 MFSSDAGFSGD

-723 VAKMSWDDFMG
+723 VVKMSWDGLMG
-734 NLKGN
+734 NLHGN

-748 DFAFVSEK
+748 DFAFIREK
-756 ADLAGISV
+756 ADLAGVSI
-764 DGLSQYLASM
+764 DGLGKYLAAM
-774 STGEQA
+774 SDGEKA
-780 GFLAGLRDEL
+780 GFLAGVREEL

-796 TDGLSKKLAELMD
+796 TEGLSKKLAELMD
-809 NVSAYEAAGAET
+809 NVSAYEAAGTET

-851 QEAEATE
+851 QEAAATE

-909 GSNVPGAKSGLDYVP
+909 GSNIPGAKSGLDYVP

-933 KGEKVLTAE
+933 KGEKVLTAK

-947 RAGESAGASGGADYD
+947 RAGKSAGASGGADYD
-962 GAGFSGGSR
+962 GAGFAGGGR
-971 GVTIIQNIQSVAQTP
+971 GVIIIQNINSPVQSE

>member
-208 ASGAIISGVKKLA
+208 ASGAIIAGVKKLA

-234 YAQHEQLTDGIKKL
+234 YARYEQLAGGAQL
-248 YGDAAQA
+248 MFGDAYDFVAEKA
-255 VISNAN
+255 RN
-261 GAYKSAQM
+261 AYKSVQM
-269 SANSYMSN
+269 SQNDYLQQVNGFATGLKTALGGNVQAAAELADKVITAEADVVAATGNTQEAVQNAFNGIMKSN
-277 IMGFSAALVE
+277 FTMLDNLQLGITPTKEGFQQLIDKVNEWNAENGEATAYTIDNLADCQAALVDYIE
-287 SLNKDQK
+287 MQGLAGYAAN
-294 EAAKV
+294 EAA
-299 ADTALRDVAD
+299 
-309 NANAFGKYTV
+309 G
-319 EELAGVY
+319 
-326 QALAKGQ
+326 
-333 YQTLDNLMLGFAGT
+333 
-347 KEGLQQLLDKAN
+347 
-359 ELNEEQG
+359 
-366 IHTQYSINNF
+366 
-376 ADIVNA
+376 
-382 IHKVQEEMGIAGTAS
+382 
-397 GEAANT
+397 T
-403 IEGSTAMAKAAWE
+403 IEGSTASMKAAWQ

-456 GVGTATVE
+456 GVGTATAE

-497 GANMAGKAIAN
+497 GASMAGKAIAN
-508 IATIFTANASAL
+508 IATVFTANASAL

-546 AVGVLTGK
+546 AVGVLTGQ

-632 AFSSDAGFSGD
+632 MFTSDAGFSGD

-686 EEYAATAQSILE
+686 EEYAAAAQSILE

-703 YTTIYNGLHDVGSA
+703 YATIYNGLHDVGSA

-796 TDGLSKKLAELMD
+796 TEGLSKKLAELMD
-809 NVSAYEAAGAET
+809 NVSAYEAAGTET

-851 QEAEATE
+851 QEAAATE

-870 IDSSTPGVLAKL
+870 IDSSTPGVLDKL

-909 GSNVPGAKSGLDYVP
+909 GSNIPGAKSGLDYVP

-933 KGEKVLTAE
+933 KGEKVLTAK

-947 RAGESAGASGGADYD
+947 RAGKSAGASGWADYD
-962 GAGFSGGSR
+962 GAGFAGGGR
-971 GVTIIQNIQSVAQTP
+971 GVTIIQNINSPVQSE

>member
-1 MGRINVFTLEA
+1 MAANVFELFATI
-12 SITLDASSY
+12 SLDTDEY
-21 ESEMAKAAKTA
+21 ERKL
-32 KDTGNAVSTS
+32 KDS
-42 SSAME
+42 
-47 SAMIKV
+47 
-53 PVAADKVAK
+53 
-62 GMENLGKST
+62 
-71 TKASDGIDGV
+71 
-81 KKTTEETKKPLG
+81 
-93 EIPPLT
+93 
-99 QKVKSAFEKL
+99 
-109 SESVTKQASD
+109 
-119 LDELKAKYASLYL
+119 
-132 EQGEESAEAQE
+132 
-143 VARQITELSTS
+143 
-154 LGENK
+154 ENK
-159 AKISEAV
+159 
-166 DAANKFDTTMHD
+166 
-178 TSEAVDDVAEA
+178 TS
-189 VEDAGD
+189 
-195 KTNLFADILKANL
+195 TFADVLKANL
-208 ASGAIISGVKKLA
+208 ASGAIIAGVKKLA

-234 YAQHEQLTDGIKKL
+234 YARYEQLAGGAQL
-248 YGDAAQA
+248 MFGDAYDFVAEKA
-255 VISNAN
+255 RN
-261 GAYKSAQM
+261 AYKTVQM
-269 SANSYMSN
+269 SQNDYLQQVNGFATGLKTALGGNVQAAAELADKVITAEADVVAATGNSQEAVQNAFNGIMKSN
-277 IMGFSAALVE
+277 YTMLDNLQLGIAPTKEGFQQLIDKVNEWNAENGEATSYTIDNLADCQAALVDYIE
-287 SLNKDQK
+287 MQGLAGYAAN
-294 EAAKV
+294 EAA
-299 ADTALRDVAD
+299 
-309 NANAFGKYTV
+309 G
-319 EELAGVY
+319 
-326 QALAKGQ
+326 
-333 YQTLDNLMLGFAGT
+333 
-347 KEGLQQLLDKAN
+347 
-359 ELNEEQG
+359 
-366 IHTQYSINNF
+366 
-376 ADIVNA
+376 
-382 IHKVQEEMGIAGTAS
+382 
-397 GEAANT
+397 T
-403 IEGSTAMAKAAWE
+403 IEGSTASMKAAWQ

-422 ADSSADMEGLT
+422 ADSNADMEGLT

-444 RNIIPRVQQIVT
+444 SNIIPRVQQIVT
-456 GVGTATVE
+456 GVGTATAE

-497 GANMAGKAIAN
+497 GVNMAGKAIAN

-567 AINANPI
+567 AITANPL
-574 GLIAAAVA
+574 GVLAAAVA

-595 KDFVKELAGEPQ
+595 KEYVKELAGEPQ

-612 RAKVEELEQ
+612 RARVEELGQ

-632 AFSSDAGFSGD
+632 MFSSDAGFSGN

-677 PVNVIKAAS
+677 PANVIKAAS
-686 EEYAATAQSILE
+686 EEYAAAAQSILE

-723 VAKMSWDDFMG
+723 VVKMSWDDFMG
-734 NLKGN
+734 NLTGN

-748 DFAFVSEK
+748 DFAFISEK

-796 TDGLSKKLAELMD
+796 TEGLSKKLAELMD
-809 NVSAYEAAGAET
+809 NVSAYEAAGTET

-851 QEAEATE
+851 QEAAATE
-858 AATNTMSGLVAG
+858 AATNTMNGLVAG

-947 RAGESAGASGGADYD
+947 RAEESAGTSGGADYG

>member
-1 MGRINVFTLEA
+1 MAANVFELFATI
-12 SITLDASSY
+12 SLDTDEY
-21 ESEMAKAAKTA
+21 ERKL
-32 KDTGNAVSTS
+32 KDS
-42 SSAME
+42 
-47 SAMIKV
+47 
-53 PVAADKVAK
+53 
-62 GMENLGKST
+62 
-71 TKASDGIDGV
+71 
-81 KKTTEETKKPLG
+81 
-93 EIPPLT
+93 
-99 QKVKSAFEKL
+99 
-109 SESVTKQASD
+109 
-119 LDELKAKYASLYL
+119 
-132 EQGEESAEAQE
+132 
-143 VARQITELSTS
+143 
-154 LGENK
+154 ENK
-159 AKISEAV
+159 
-166 DAANKFDTTMHD
+166 
-178 TSEAVDDVAEA
+178 TS
-189 VEDAGD
+189 
-195 KTNLFADILKANL
+195 TFADVLKANL
-208 ASGAIISGVKKLA
+208 ASGAIIAGVKKLA

-234 YAQHEQLTDGIKKL
+234 YARYEQLAGGAQL
-248 YGDAAQA
+248 MFGDAYDFVAEKA
-255 VISNAN
+255 RN
-261 GAYKSAQM
+261 AYKSVQM
-269 SANSYMSN
+269 SQNDYLQQVNGFATGLKTALGGNVQAAAELADKVITAEADVVAATGNTQEAVQNAFNGIMKSN
-277 IMGFSAALVE
+277 FTMLDNLQLGITPTKEGFQQLIDKVNEWNAENGEATAYTIDNLADCQAALVDYIE
-287 SLNKDQK
+287 MQGLAGYAAN
-294 EAAKV
+294 EAA
-299 ADTALRDVAD
+299 
-309 NANAFGKYTV
+309 G
-319 EELAGVY
+319 
-326 QALAKGQ
+326 
-333 YQTLDNLMLGFAGT
+333 
-347 KEGLQQLLDKAN
+347 
-359 ELNEEQG
+359 
-366 IHTQYSINNF
+366 
-376 ADIVNA
+376 
-382 IHKVQEEMGIAGTAS
+382 
-397 GEAANT
+397 T
-403 IEGSTAMAKAAWE
+403 IEGSTASMKAAWQ

-422 ADSSADMEGLT
+422 ADSNADMEGLT

-444 RNIIPRVQQIVT
+444 KNIIPRVQQIVT

-546 AVGVLTGK
+546 AVGVLTGQ

-677 PVNVIKAAS
+677 PANVIKAAS
-686 EEYAATAQSILE
+686 EEYAAAAQSILE

-796 TDGLSKKLAELMD
+796 TEGLSKKLAELMD
-809 NVSAYEAAGAET
+809 NVSAYEAAGTET

>member
-1 MGRINVFTLEA
+1 MAANVFELFATI
-12 SITLDASSY
+12 SLDTDEY
-21 ESEMAKAAKTA
+21 ERKL
-32 KDTGNAVSTS
+32 KDS
-42 SSAME
+42 
-47 SAMIKV
+47 
-53 PVAADKVAK
+53 
-62 GMENLGKST
+62 
-71 TKASDGIDGV
+71 
-81 KKTTEETKKPLG
+81 
-93 EIPPLT
+93 
-99 QKVKSAFEKL
+99 
-109 SESVTKQASD
+109 
-119 LDELKAKYASLYL
+119 
-132 EQGEESAEAQE
+132 
-143 VARQITELSTS
+143 
-154 LGENK
+154 ENK
-159 AKISEAV
+159 
-166 DAANKFDTTMHD
+166 
-178 TSEAVDDVAEA
+178 TS
-189 VEDAGD
+189 
-195 KTNLFADILKANL
+195 TFADVLKANL
-208 ASGAIISGVKKLA
+208 ASGVIIAGVKKLA

-234 YAQHEQLTDGIKKL
+234 YARYEQLADGAQL
-248 YGDAAQA
+248 MFGDAYDFVAEKA
-255 VISNAN
+255 RN
-261 GAYKSAQM
+261 AYKAVQM
-269 SANSYMSN
+269 SQNDYLQQVNGFATGLKTALGGNVQAAAKLADKVITAEANVVAATGNTQEAVQNAFNGIMKSN
-277 IMGFSAALVE
+277 YTMLDNLQLGITPTKEGFQQLIDKVNEWNAENGEATAYTIDNLADCQAALVDYIE
-287 SLNKDQK
+287 MQGLAGYAAN
-294 EAAKV
+294 EAA
-299 ADTALRDVAD
+299 
-309 NANAFGKYTV
+309 G
-319 EELAGVY
+319 
-326 QALAKGQ
+326 
-333 YQTLDNLMLGFAGT
+333 
-347 KEGLQQLLDKAN
+347 
-359 ELNEEQG
+359 
-366 IHTQYSINNF
+366 
-376 ADIVNA
+376 
-382 IHKVQEEMGIAGTAS
+382 
-397 GEAANT
+397 T
-403 IEGSTAMAKAAWE
+403 IEGSTASMKAAWQ

-444 RNIIPRVQQIVT
+444 KNIIPRVQQIVT
-456 GVGTATVE
+456 GVGAATVE

-497 GANMAGKAIAN
+497 AANMAGKAIAN
-508 IATIFTANASAL
+508 IATVFTANASAL

-677 PVNVIKAAS
+677 PANVIKAAS
-686 EEYAATAQSILE
+686 EEYAAAAQSILE

-796 TDGLSKKLAELMD
+796 TEGLSKKLAELMD
-809 NVSAYEAAGAET
+809 NVSAYEAAGTET

-831 VNARMQEA
+831 VKSRMQEA

-851 QEAEATE
+851 MEAEATE

-870 IDSSTPGVLAKL
+870 IDSSTPGVLDKL

-909 GSNVPGAKSGLDYVP
+909 GRNVPGAKSGLDYVP

-947 RAGESAGASGGADYD
+947 RAGESAGASDGADYD

>member
-195 KTNLFADILKANL
+195 KTNLFADVLKANL
-208 ASGAIISGVKKLA
+208 ASGAIIAGVKKLA

-234 YAQHEQLTDGIKKL
+234 YARYEQLAGGAQL
-248 YGDAAQA
+248 MFGDAYDFVAEKA
-255 VISNAN
+255 RN
-261 GAYKSAQM
+261 AYKTVQM
-269 SANSYMSN
+269 SQNDYLQQVNGFATGLKTALGGNVQAAAELADKVITAEADVVAATGNTQEAVQNAFNGIMKSN
-277 IMGFSAALVE
+277 FTMLDNLQLGITPTKEGFQQLIDKVNEWNAENGEATAYTIDNLADCQAALVDYIE
-287 SLNKDQK
+287 MQGLAGYAAN
-294 EAAKV
+294 EAA
-299 ADTALRDVAD
+299 
-309 NANAFGKYTV
+309 G
-319 EELAGVY
+319 
-326 QALAKGQ
+326 
-333 YQTLDNLMLGFAGT
+333 
-347 KEGLQQLLDKAN
+347 
-359 ELNEEQG
+359 
-366 IHTQYSINNF
+366 
-376 ADIVNA
+376 
-382 IHKVQEEMGIAGTAS
+382 
-397 GEAANT
+397 T
-403 IEGSTAMAKAAWE
+403 IEGSTASMKAAWQ

-433 KDFVDSVFTAG
+433 QDFVDSVFTAG

-474 AIDLLVTAFEF
+474 AIDLLATAFEF
-485 AATAATVAGTAI
+485 AATAATVAGAAI

-508 IATIFTANASAL
+508 IATVFTANASAL

-546 AVGVLTGK
+546 AIGVLTGK

-567 AINANPI
+567 AIQANPI

-595 KDFVKELAGEPQ
+595 KEFVKELAGEPQ

-632 AFSSDAGFSGD
+632 MFSSDAGFSGD

-655 QAKQNLADLEAQ
+655 QAEQNLADLQAQ

-677 PVNVIKAAS
+677 PANVIKAAS
-686 EEYAATAQSILE
+686 EEYAAAAQSILE

-723 VAKMSWDDFMG
+723 VAKMSWNDFMG

-756 ADLAGISV
+756 ADLAGVSV
-764 DGLSQYLASM
+764 DGLAQYLASM

-796 TDGLSKKLAELMD
+796 TEGLSKKLAELMD
-809 NVSAYEAAGAET
+809 NVSAYEAAGTET

-851 QEAEATE
+851 QEAAATE

-909 GSNVPGAKSGLDYVP
+909 GSNIPGAKSGLDYVP

-933 KGEKVLTAE
+933 KGEKVLTAK

-947 RAGESAGASGGADYD
+947 RAGKSAGASGGADYD
-962 GAGFSGGSR
+962 GAGFAGGGR
-971 GVTIIQNIQSVAQTP
+971 GVTIIQNINSPVQSE

>member
-1 MGRINVFTLEA
+1 MGANVFELFATI
-12 SITLDASSY
+12 SLDTDEY
-21 ESEMAKAAKTA
+21 ERKL
-32 KDTGNAVSTS
+32 KDS
-42 SSAME
+42 
-47 SAMIKV
+47 
-53 PVAADKVAK
+53 
-62 GMENLGKST
+62 
-71 TKASDGIDGV
+71 
-81 KKTTEETKKPLG
+81 
-93 EIPPLT
+93 
-99 QKVKSAFEKL
+99 
-109 SESVTKQASD
+109 
-119 LDELKAKYASLYL
+119 
-132 EQGEESAEAQE
+132 
-143 VARQITELSTS
+143 
-154 LGENK
+154 ENK
-159 AKISEAV
+159 
-166 DAANKFDTTMHD
+166 
-178 TSEAVDDVAEA
+178 TS
-189 VEDAGD
+189 
-195 KTNLFADILKANL
+195 TFADVLKANL
-208 ASGAIISGVKKLA
+208 ASGAIIAGAKKLA

-234 YAQHEQLTDGIKKL
+234 YARYEQLAGGAQL
-248 YGDAAQA
+248 MFGDAYDFVAEKA
-255 VISNAN
+255 RS
-261 GAYKSAQM
+261 AYKSVQM
-269 SANSYMSN
+269 SQNDYLQQVNGFATGLKTALGGNVKAAAELADKVITAEADVVAATGNTQEAVQNAFNGIMKSN
-277 IMGFSAALVE
+277 FTMLDNLQLGITPTKEGFQQLIDKVNEWNAENGEATAYTIDNLADCQAALVDYIE
-287 SLNKDQK
+287 MQGLAGYAAN
-294 EAAKV
+294 EAA
-299 ADTALRDVAD
+299 D
-309 NANAFGKYTV
+309 
-319 EELAGVY
+319 
-326 QALAKGQ
+326 
-333 YQTLDNLMLGFAGT
+333 
-347 KEGLQQLLDKAN
+347 
-359 ELNEEQG
+359 
-366 IHTQYSINNF
+366 
-376 ADIVNA
+376 
-382 IHKVQEEMGIAGTAS
+382 
-397 GEAANT
+397 T
-403 IEGSTAMAKAAWE
+403 IEGSTASMKAAWQ

-444 RNIIPRVQQIVT
+444 KNIIPRVQQIVT
-456 GVGTATVE
+456 GVGTATAE

-497 GANMAGKAIAN
+497 GVNIAGKAIAN

-546 AVGVLTGK
+546 AVGVLTGQ

-595 KDFVKELAGEPQ
+595 KAFVKELAGEPQ

-632 AFSSDAGFSGD
+632 MFTSDAGYSGD

-677 PVNVIKAAS
+677 PANVIKAAS
-686 EEYAATAQSILE
+686 EEYAAAAQSILE

-796 TDGLSKKLAELMD
+796 TEGLSKKLAELMD
-809 NVSAYEAAGAET
+809 NVSAYEAAGTET
-821 SDGLALAVEN
+821 SNGLALAVEN

-851 QEAEATE
+851 QEAAATE

-909 GSNVPGAKSGLDYVP
+909 GSNIPGAKSGLDYVP

-933 KGEKVLTAE
+933 KGEKVLTAK

-947 RAGESAGASGGADYD
+947 RAGESAGASGGAGYD
-962 GAGFSGGSR
+962 GAGVSGGSR

>member
-1 MGRINVFTLEA
+1 MAANVFELFATI
-12 SITLDASSY
+12 SLDTDEY
-21 ESEMAKAAKTA
+21 ERKL
-32 KDTGNAVSTS
+32 KDS
-42 SSAME
+42 
-47 SAMIKV
+47 
-53 PVAADKVAK
+53 
-62 GMENLGKST
+62 
-71 TKASDGIDGV
+71 
-81 KKTTEETKKPLG
+81 
-93 EIPPLT
+93 
-99 QKVKSAFEKL
+99 
-109 SESVTKQASD
+109 
-119 LDELKAKYASLYL
+119 
-132 EQGEESAEAQE
+132 
-143 VARQITELSTS
+143 
-154 LGENK
+154 ENK
-159 AKISEAV
+159 
-166 DAANKFDTTMHD
+166 
-178 TSEAVDDVAEA
+178 TS
-189 VEDAGD
+189 
-195 KTNLFADILKANL
+195 TFADVLKANL
-208 ASGAIISGVKKLA
+208 ASGAIIAGVKKLA

-366 IHTQYSINNF
+366 IHTQYSIDNF

-422 ADSSADMEGLT
+422 ADSNADMEGLT

-444 RNIIPRVQQIVT
+444 MNIIPRVQQIVT
-456 GVGTATVE
+456 GVGTATAE

-497 GANMAGKAIAN
+497 GASMAGKAIAN

-546 AVGVLTGK
+546 AVGVLTGQ

-632 AFSSDAGFSGD
+632 MFTSDAGFSGD
-643 TVEMERLAEAIK
+643 TVEMDRLSEAIK
-655 QAKQNLADLEAQ
+655 QAKQNLADLEEQ

-686 EEYAATAQSILE
+686 EEYAAAAQSILE

-796 TDGLSKKLAELMD
+796 TEGLSKKLAELMD
-809 NVSAYEAAGAET
+809 NVSAYEAAGTET

-851 QEAEATE
+851 QEAAATE

-909 GSNVPGAKSGLDYVP
+909 GSNIPGAKSGLDYVP

-933 KGEKVLTAE
+933 KGEKVLTAK

-947 RAGESAGASGGADYD
+947 RAGESAGASGGAGYD

>member
-1 MGRINVFTLEA
+1 MGANVFNLEA
-12 SITLDASSY
+12 TITLNADEY
-21 ESEMAKAAKTA
+21 ERSLKDSE
-32 KDTGNAVSTS
+32 
-42 SSAME
+42 
-47 SAMIKV
+47 
-53 PVAADKVAK
+53 
-62 GMENLGKST
+62 
-71 TKASDGIDGV
+71 
-81 KKTTEETKKPLG
+81 KKT
-93 EIPPLT
+93 
-99 QKVKSAFEKL
+99 
-109 SESVTKQASD
+109 
-119 LDELKAKYASLYL
+119 
-132 EQGEESAEAQE
+132 
-143 VARQITELSTS
+143 ST
-154 LGENK
+154 
-159 AKISEAV
+159 
-166 DAANKFDTTMHD
+166 
-178 TSEAVDDVAEA
+178 
-189 VEDAGD
+189 
-195 KTNLFADILKANL
+195 FADVLKANL
-208 ASGAIISGVKKLA
+208 ASDTIKAGVKKLA
-221 GVVADVGK
+221 GIVADVGK

-234 YAQHEQLTDGIKKL
+234 YARYEQLADGAQL
-248 YGDAAQA
+248 MFGDAYDFVAEKA
-255 VISNAN
+255 RN
-261 GAYKSAQM
+261 AYKSVQM
-269 SANSYMSN
+269 SQNDYLQQVN
-277 IMGFSAALVE
+277 GFSTGLKTALGGNVQAAAELADKVITAEADVVAATGNTQEAVQNAFNGIMKSNFTMLDNLQLGITPTKEGFQQLIDKVNEWNAENGEATAYTIDNLADCQAALVDYIE
-287 SLNKDQK
+287 MQGLAGYAAN
-294 EAAKV
+294 EAA
-299 ADTALRDVAD
+299 
-309 NANAFGKYTV
+309 G
-319 EELAGVY
+319 
-326 QALAKGQ
+326 
-333 YQTLDNLMLGFAGT
+333 
-347 KEGLQQLLDKAN
+347 
-359 ELNEEQG
+359 
-366 IHTQYSINNF
+366 
-376 ADIVNA
+376 
-382 IHKVQEEMGIAGTAS
+382 
-397 GEAANT
+397 T
-403 IEGSTAMAKAAWE
+403 IEGSTASMKAAWQ

-444 RNIIPRVQQIVT
+444 KNIIPRVQQIVT
-456 GVGTATVE
+456 GVGAATAE

-469 RETNS
+469 RETNG

-497 GANMAGKAIAN
+497 GASMAGKAIAN

-546 AVGVLTGK
+546 AVGVLTGQ

-574 GLIAAAVA
+574 VLIAAAVA

-677 PVNVIKAAS
+677 PANVIKAAS
-686 EEYAATAQSILE
+686 EEYAAAAQSILE

-796 TDGLSKKLAELMD
+796 TEGLSKKLAELMD
-809 NVSAYEAAGAET
+809 NVSAYEAARAEA
-821 SDGLALAVEN
+821 SEGLALAVEN

-851 QEAEATE
+851 QEAAATE

-870 IDSSTPGVLAKL
+870 IDSSTPGVLDKL
-882 DSLASQMKSRLTNSF
+882 DSLTSQMKSRLTNSF

-962 GAGFSGGSR
+962 GVGFSGGSR

>member
-1 MGRINVFTLEA
+1 MAANVFELFATI
-12 SITLDASSY
+12 SLDTDEY
-21 ESEMAKAAKTA
+21 ERKL
-32 KDTGNAVSTS
+32 KDS
-42 SSAME
+42 
-47 SAMIKV
+47 
-53 PVAADKVAK
+53 
-62 GMENLGKST
+62 
-71 TKASDGIDGV
+71 
-81 KKTTEETKKPLG
+81 
-93 EIPPLT
+93 
-99 QKVKSAFEKL
+99 
-109 SESVTKQASD
+109 
-119 LDELKAKYASLYL
+119 
-132 EQGEESAEAQE
+132 
-143 VARQITELSTS
+143 
-154 LGENK
+154 ENK
-159 AKISEAV
+159 
-166 DAANKFDTTMHD
+166 
-178 TSEAVDDVAEA
+178 TS
-189 VEDAGD
+189 
-195 KTNLFADILKANL
+195 TFADVLKANL
-208 ASGAIISGVKKLA
+208 ASGAIIAGVKKLA

-234 YAQHEQLTDGIKKL
+234 YARYEQLAGGAQL
-248 YGDAAQA
+248 MFGDAYDFVAEKA
-255 VISNAN
+255 RN
-261 GAYKSAQM
+261 AYKTVQM
-269 SANSYMSN
+269 SQNDYLQQVNGFATGLKTALGGNVQAAAELADKVITAEADVVAATGNSQEAVQNAFNGIMKSN
-277 IMGFSAALVE
+277 YTMLDNLQLGIAPTKEGFQQLIDKVNEWNAENGEATSYTIDNLADCQAALVDYIE
-287 SLNKDQK
+287 MQGLAGYAAN
-294 EAAKV
+294 EAA
-299 ADTALRDVAD
+299 
-309 NANAFGKYTV
+309 G
-319 EELAGVY
+319 
-326 QALAKGQ
+326 
-333 YQTLDNLMLGFAGT
+333 
-347 KEGLQQLLDKAN
+347 
-359 ELNEEQG
+359 
-366 IHTQYSINNF
+366 
-376 ADIVNA
+376 
-382 IHKVQEEMGIAGTAS
+382 
-397 GEAANT
+397 T
-403 IEGSTAMAKAAWE
+403 IEGSTASMKAAWQ

-422 ADSSADMEGLT
+422 ADSNADMEGLT

-444 RNIIPRVQQIVT
+444 KNIIPRVQQIVT

-497 GANMAGKAIAN
+497 GASMAGKAIAN

-546 AVGVLTGK
+546 AVGVLTGQ

-677 PVNVIKAAS
+677 PANVIKAAS
-686 EEYAATAQSILE
+686 EEYAAAAQSILE

-796 TDGLSKKLAELMD
+796 TEGLSKKLAELMD
-809 NVSAYEAAGAET
+809 NVSAYEAAGTET

-851 QEAEATE
+851 QEAAATE

-947 RAGESAGASGGADYD
+947 RAGKSAGASGEADYD
-962 GAGFSGGSR
+962 GVGFAGGGR
-971 GVTIIQNIQSVAQTP
+971 GVTIIQNINSPVQSE

>member
-1 MGRINVFTLEA
+1 MAANVFELFATI
-12 SITLDASSY
+12 SLDTDEY
-21 ESEMAKAAKTA
+21 ERKL
-32 KDTGNAVSTS
+32 KDS
-42 SSAME
+42 
-47 SAMIKV
+47 
-53 PVAADKVAK
+53 
-62 GMENLGKST
+62 
-71 TKASDGIDGV
+71 
-81 KKTTEETKKPLG
+81 
-93 EIPPLT
+93 
-99 QKVKSAFEKL
+99 
-109 SESVTKQASD
+109 
-119 LDELKAKYASLYL
+119 
-132 EQGEESAEAQE
+132 
-143 VARQITELSTS
+143 
-154 LGENK
+154 ENK
-159 AKISEAV
+159 
-166 DAANKFDTTMHD
+166 
-178 TSEAVDDVAEA
+178 TS
-189 VEDAGD
+189 
-195 KTNLFADILKANL
+195 TFADVLKANL
-208 ASGAIISGVKKLA
+208 ASGAIIAGVKKLA

-234 YAQHEQLTDGIKKL
+234 YARYEQLAGGAQL
-248 YGDAAQA
+248 MFGDAYDFVAEKA
-255 VISNAN
+255 RN
-261 GAYKSAQM
+261 AYKTVQM
-269 SANSYMSN
+269 SQNDYLQQVNGFATGLKTALGGNVQAAAELADKVITAEADVVAATGNSQEAVQNAFNGIMKSN
-277 IMGFSAALVE
+277 YTMLDNLQLGIAPTKEGFQQLIDKVNEWNAENGEATSYTIDNLADCQAALVDYIE
-287 SLNKDQK
+287 MQGLAGYAAN
-294 EAAKV
+294 EAA
-299 ADTALRDVAD
+299 
-309 NANAFGKYTV
+309 G
-319 EELAGVY
+319 
-326 QALAKGQ
+326 
-333 YQTLDNLMLGFAGT
+333 
-347 KEGLQQLLDKAN
+347 
-359 ELNEEQG
+359 
-366 IHTQYSINNF
+366 
-376 ADIVNA
+376 
-382 IHKVQEEMGIAGTAS
+382 
-397 GEAANT
+397 T
-403 IEGSTAMAKAAWE
+403 IEGSTASMKAAWQ

-422 ADSSADMEGLT
+422 ADSNADMEGLT

-444 RNIIPRVQQIVT
+444 KNIIPRVQQIVT

-485 AATAATVAGTAI
+485 AATAATVAGAAI
-497 GANMAGKAIAN
+497 GASMAGKAIAN

-567 AINANPI
+567 AITANPL
-574 GLIAAAVA
+574 GVLAAAVA

-677 PVNVIKAAS
+677 PANVIKAAS
-686 EEYAATAQSILE
+686 EEYAAAAQSILE

-796 TDGLSKKLAELMD
+796 TGGLSKKLAELMD
-809 NVSAYEAAGAET
+809 NVSAYEAAGTET

-831 VNARMQEA
+831 VKSRMQEA

-851 QEAEATE
+851 MEAEATE

-870 IDSSTPGVLAKL
+870 IDSSTPGVLDKL

-947 RAGESAGASGGADYD
+947 RAGKSAGASGGADYD
-962 GAGFSGGSR
+962 GMGFSGGSR

>member
-195 KTNLFADILKANL
+195 KTNLFADVLKANL
-208 ASGAIISGVKKLA
+208 ASGAIIAGVKKLA

-234 YAQHEQLTDGIKKL
+234 YARYEQLAGGAQL
-248 YGDAAQA
+248 MFGDAYDFVAEKA
-255 VISNAN
+255 RN
-261 GAYKSAQM
+261 AYKTVQM
-269 SANSYMSN
+269 SQNDYLQQVNGFATGLKTALGGNVQAAAELADKVITAEADVVAATGNTQEAVQNAFNGIMKSN
-277 IMGFSAALVE
+277 YTMLDNLQLGIAPTKEGFQQLIDKVNEWNAENGKATAYTIDNLADCQAALVDYIE
-287 SLNKDQK
+287 MQGLAGYAAN
-294 EAAKV
+294 EAA
-299 ADTALRDVAD
+299 D
-309 NANAFGKYTV
+309 
-319 EELAGVY
+319 
-326 QALAKGQ
+326 
-333 YQTLDNLMLGFAGT
+333 
-347 KEGLQQLLDKAN
+347 
-359 ELNEEQG
+359 
-366 IHTQYSINNF
+366 
-376 ADIVNA
+376 
-382 IHKVQEEMGIAGTAS
+382 
-397 GEAANT
+397 T
-403 IEGSTAMAKAAWE
+403 IEGSTASMKAAWQ

-422 ADSSADMEGLT
+422 ADSNADMEGLT
-433 KDFVDSVFTAG
+433 QDFVDSVFTAG
-444 RNIIPRVQQIVT
+444 KNIIPRVQQIVT

-497 GANMAGKAIAN
+497 GASMAGKAIAN

-546 AVGVLTGK
+546 AVGVLTGQ

-595 KDFVKELAGEPQ
+595 KEFVKELAGEPQ

-612 RAKVEELEQ
+612 RAKVEELKK

-632 AFSSDAGFSGD
+632 MFSSDAGFSGD

-655 QAKQNLADLEAQ
+655 QAEQNLADLEAQ

-677 PVNVIKAAS
+677 PANVIKAAS
-686 EEYAATAQSILE
+686 EEYAAAAQAILE

-796 TDGLSKKLAELMD
+796 TEGLSKKLAELMD
-809 NVSAYEAAGAET
+809 NVSAYEAAGTET

-851 QEAEATE
+851 QEAAATE

-870 IDSSTPGVLAKL
+870 IDSSTPGVLDKL

-962 GAGFSGGSR
+962 GVGFSGGSR

>member
-1 MGRINVFTLEA
+1 MGRINVFNLEA

-47 SAMIKV
+47 SAMIKI
-53 PVAADKVAK
+53 PGAADKVAK

-143 VARQITELSTS
+143 VARQIAELSTS

-159 AKISEAV
+159 AKISEAI

-208 ASGAIISGVKKLA
+208 TSNAITAGAKRLASAIA
-221 GVVADVGK
+221 EVGK
-229 AAYTS
+229 MALEGYS
-234 YAQHEQLTDGIKKL
+234 DNEQLTDGIKKL

-366 IHTQYSINNF
+366 IHTQYSIDNF

-397 GEAANT
+397 GEAAGT
-403 IEGSTAMAKAAWE
+403 IEGSTASMKAAWE
-416 NLATGM
+416 NLATGI
-422 ADSSADMEGLT
+422 ADENANIDKLT
-433 KDFVDSVFTAG
+433 NDFVDSVVAAG
-444 RNIIPRVQQIVT
+444 DNVVPRVKQIVT
-456 GVGTATVE
+456 GLGTATTE

-474 AIDLLVTAFEF
+474 TIGLVITVLEG
-485 AATAATVAGTAI
+485 AADAAVVV
-497 GANMAGKAIAN
+497 GAA
-508 IATIFTANASAL
+508 FTANLAGKTIAGIATNFMEIASAL
-520 AFFTAESGKAAV
+520 ELTTIESGRAAV
-532 AEATLNGVFSVSEI
+532 AQATLSGTFTVSEI
-546 AVGVLTGK
+546 AVGVLTGQ

-574 GLIAAAVA
+574 GLLAAAVA

-595 KDFVKELAGEPQ
+595 KAFVKELAGEPQ

-632 AFSSDAGFSGD
+632 MFSSDAGFSGD

-677 PVNVIKAAS
+677 PANVIKAAS
-686 EEYAATAQSILE
+686 EEYAAAAQSILE

-723 VAKMSWDDFMG
+723 VVKMSWDDFMG
-734 NLKGN
+734 NLHGN

-748 DFAFVSEK
+748 DFAFISEK
-756 ADLAGISV
+756 ADLAGVSV
-764 DGLSQYLASM
+764 DGLAQYLASM
-774 STGEQA
+774 STGEKS
-780 GFLAGLRDEL
+780 GFLAGAREEL

-796 TDGLSKKLAELMD
+796 VDGLRGKLTTLMD
-809 NVSAYEAAGAET
+809 GVSAYEAAGTEST
-821 SDGLALAVEN
+821 DGMALAVEN
-831 VNARMQEA
+831 VKSRMQEA

-851 QEAEATE
+851 MEAEATE

-947 RAGESAGASGGADYD
+947 RAGESAGASGGAGYD

>member
-1 MGRINVFTLEA
+1 MGRINVFNLEA

-47 SAMIKV
+47 SAMIKI

-143 VARQITELSTS
+143 VARQIAELSTS

-159 AKISEAV
+159 AKISEAI

-178 TSEAVDDVAEA
+178 TAEAVDDVAEA
-189 VEDAGD
+189 VEDAGE

-208 ASGAIISGVKKLA
+208 TSNAIMAGAKKLA
-221 GVVADVGK
+221 SAIADVGK
-229 AAYTS
+229 MALEGYS
-234 YAQHEQLTDGIKKL
+234 DNEQLTDGIKKL

-261 GAYKSAQM
+261 VAYKSAQM

-299 ADTALRDVAD
+299 ADIALRDVAD

-366 IHTQYSINNF
+366 IHTQYSIDNF

-397 GEAANT
+397 GEAAGT
-403 IEGSTAMAKAAWE
+403 IEGSTASMKAAWE
-416 NLATGM
+416 NLATGI
-422 ADSSADMEGLT
+422 ADENADIDKLT
-433 KDFVDSVFTAG
+433 KDFVDSVVAAG
-444 RNIIPRVQQIVT
+444 DNVVPRVKQIVT
-456 GVGTATVE
+456 GLGTATTE

-474 AIDLLVTAFEF
+474 TIGLVITVLEG
-485 AATAATVAGTAI
+485 AADAAVVV
-497 GANMAGKAIAN
+497 GAA
-508 IATIFTANASAL
+508 FTANLAGKTIAGIATNFMEIASAL
-520 AFFTAESGKAAV
+520 ELTTIESGRAAV
-532 AEATLNGVFSVSEI
+532 AQATLSGTFTVSEI
-546 AVGVLTGK
+546 AVGVLTGQ

-567 AINANPI
+567 AISANPI
-574 GLIAAAVA
+574 GLLAAAVA
-582 ALAIGIGK
+582 ALTIGIGK

-595 KDFVKELAGEPQ
+595 KEFVKELAGEPQ

-632 AFSSDAGFSGD
+632 MVSSDAGFSGD

-723 VAKMSWDDFMG
+723 VVKMSWDDFMG
-734 NLKGN
+734 NLTGN

-748 DFAFVSEK
+748 DFAFISEK
-756 ADLAGISV
+756 ADLAGISI

-780 GFLAGLRDEL
+780 GFLAGIRDEL

-809 NVSAYEAAGAET
+809 NVSAYEAAGTET
-821 SDGLALAVEN
+821 ADGLALAVEN
-831 VNARMQEA
+831 VKSRMQEA

-851 QEAEATE
+851 QEAAAKE

-870 IDSSTPGVLAKL
+870 IDSSTPGVLDKM

>member
-1 MGRINVFTLEA
+1 MAANVFELFATI
-12 SITLDASSY
+12 SLDTDEY
-21 ESEMAKAAKTA
+21 ERKL
-32 KDTGNAVSTS
+32 KDS
-42 SSAME
+42 
-47 SAMIKV
+47 
-53 PVAADKVAK
+53 
-62 GMENLGKST
+62 
-71 TKASDGIDGV
+71 
-81 KKTTEETKKPLG
+81 
-93 EIPPLT
+93 
-99 QKVKSAFEKL
+99 
-109 SESVTKQASD
+109 
-119 LDELKAKYASLYL
+119 
-132 EQGEESAEAQE
+132 
-143 VARQITELSTS
+143 
-154 LGENK
+154 ENK
-159 AKISEAV
+159 
-166 DAANKFDTTMHD
+166 
-178 TSEAVDDVAEA
+178 TS
-189 VEDAGD
+189 
-195 KTNLFADILKANL
+195 TFADVLKANL
-208 ASGAIISGVKKLA
+208 ASGAIIAGVKKLA

-234 YAQHEQLTDGIKKL
+234 YARYEQLAGGAQL
-248 YGDAAQA
+248 MFGDAYDFVAEKA
-255 VISNAN
+255 RN
-261 GAYKSAQM
+261 AYKSVQM
-269 SANSYMSN
+269 SQNDYLQQVNGFATGLKTALGGNVQAAAELADKVITAEADVVAATGNTQEAVQNAFNGIMKSN
-277 IMGFSAALVE
+277 FTMLDNLQLGITPTKEGFQQLIDKVNEWNAENGEATAYTIDNLADCQAALVDYIE
-287 SLNKDQK
+287 MQGLAGYAAN
-294 EAAKV
+294 EAA
-299 ADTALRDVAD
+299 
-309 NANAFGKYTV
+309 G
-319 EELAGVY
+319 
-326 QALAKGQ
+326 
-333 YQTLDNLMLGFAGT
+333 
-347 KEGLQQLLDKAN
+347 
-359 ELNEEQG
+359 
-366 IHTQYSINNF
+366 
-376 ADIVNA
+376 
-382 IHKVQEEMGIAGTAS
+382 
-397 GEAANT
+397 T
-403 IEGSTAMAKAAWE
+403 IEGSTASMKAAWQ

-456 GVGTATVE
+456 GVGTATAE

-497 GANMAGKAIAN
+497 GASMAGKAIAN

-546 AVGVLTGK
+546 AVGVLTGQ

-677 PVNVIKAAS
+677 PANVIKAAS
-686 EEYAATAQSILE
+686 EEYAAAAQSILE

-723 VAKMSWDDFMG
+723 VVKMSWDDFMG

-748 DFAFVSEK
+748 DFAFISEK
-756 ADLAGISV
+756 ADLAGISI
-764 DGLSQYLASM
+764 DGLAQYLASM
-774 STGEQA
+774 STGEKA
-780 GFLAGLRDEL
+780 GFLAGAREEL

-796 TDGLSKKLAELMD
+796 VDGLRGKLATLMD
-809 NVSAYEAAGAET
+809 GVSAYEAAGTEST
-821 SDGLALAVEN
+821 DGLALAVEN
-831 VNARMQEA
+831 VKARMQEA

-851 QEAEATE
+851 QEAAATE
-858 AATNTMSGLVAG
+858 AATNTMSGVVAG

-933 KGEKVLTAE
+933 KGEKVLTAK

-947 RAGESAGASGGADYD
+947 RAGESAGASGGAGYD

>member
-1 MGRINVFTLEA
+1 MAANVFELFATI
-12 SITLDASSY
+12 SLDTDEY
-21 ESEMAKAAKTA
+21 ERKL
-32 KDTGNAVSTS
+32 KDS
-42 SSAME
+42 
-47 SAMIKV
+47 
-53 PVAADKVAK
+53 
-62 GMENLGKST
+62 
-71 TKASDGIDGV
+71 
-81 KKTTEETKKPLG
+81 
-93 EIPPLT
+93 
-99 QKVKSAFEKL
+99 
-109 SESVTKQASD
+109 
-119 LDELKAKYASLYL
+119 
-132 EQGEESAEAQE
+132 
-143 VARQITELSTS
+143 
-154 LGENK
+154 ENK
-159 AKISEAV
+159 
-166 DAANKFDTTMHD
+166 
-178 TSEAVDDVAEA
+178 TSTFSDV
-189 VEDAGD
+189 
-195 KTNLFADILKANL
+195 LKANL
-208 ASGAIISGVKKLA
+208 ASGAITAGVKKLA

-234 YAQHEQLTDGIKKL
+234 YARYEQLASGAQL
-248 YGDAAQA
+248 MFGDAYDFVAEKA
-255 VISNAN
+255 RN
-261 GAYKSAQM
+261 AYKSVQM
-269 SANSYMSN
+269 SQNDYLQQVNGFATGLKTALGGNVQAAAKLADKVITAEADVVAATGTTQEAVQNAFNGIMKSN
-277 IMGFSAALVE
+277 YTMLDNLQLGITPTKEGFQQLIDKVNEWNAETGEATAYTIDNLADCQAALVDYIE
-287 SLNKDQK
+287 MQGLSNYAAE
-294 EAAKV
+294 EAA
-299 ADTALRDVAD
+299 R
-309 NANAFGKYTV
+309 
-319 EELAGVY
+319 
-326 QALAKGQ
+326 
-333 YQTLDNLMLGFAGT
+333 
-347 KEGLQQLLDKAN
+347 
-359 ELNEEQG
+359 
-366 IHTQYSINNF
+366 
-376 ADIVNA
+376 
-382 IHKVQEEMGIAGTAS
+382 
-397 GEAANT
+397 T
-403 IEGSTAMAKAAWE
+403 IEGSTASMKAAWQ

-433 KDFVDSVFTAG
+433 QDFVDSVFTAG
-444 RNIIPRVQQIVT
+444 KNIIPRVQQIVT

-567 AINANPI
+567 AITANPL
-574 GLIAAAVA
+574 GVLAAAVA

-595 KDFVKELAGEPQ
+595 KAFVKELAGEPQ

-632 AFSSDAGFSGD
+632 MFTSDAGFSGD

-723 VAKMSWDDFMG
+723 VVKMSWDDFMG
-734 NLKGN
+734 NLTGN

-748 DFAFVSEK
+748 DFAFISEK
-756 ADLAGISV
+756 ADLAGISI
-764 DGLSQYLASM
+764 DGLAQYLASM
-774 STGEQA
+774 STGEKA
-780 GFLAGLRDEL
+780 GFLAGAREEL

-796 TDGLSKKLAELMD
+796 VDGLRGKLATLMD
-809 NVSAYEAAGAET
+809 GVSAYEAAGTEST
-821 SDGLALAVEN
+821 DGLALAVEN
-831 VNARMQEA
+831 VKARMQEA

-851 QEAEATE
+851 QEAAATE

-947 RAGESAGASGGADYD
+947 RAGKSAGASGVADYD
-962 GAGFSGGSR
+962 GVGFSGGSR

>member
-1 MGRINVFTLEA
+1 MAANVFELFATI
-12 SITLDASSY
+12 SLDTDEY
-21 ESEMAKAAKTA
+21 ERKL
-32 KDTGNAVSTS
+32 KDS
-42 SSAME
+42 
-47 SAMIKV
+47 
-53 PVAADKVAK
+53 
-62 GMENLGKST
+62 
-71 TKASDGIDGV
+71 
-81 KKTTEETKKPLG
+81 
-93 EIPPLT
+93 
-99 QKVKSAFEKL
+99 
-109 SESVTKQASD
+109 
-119 LDELKAKYASLYL
+119 
-132 EQGEESAEAQE
+132 
-143 VARQITELSTS
+143 
-154 LGENK
+154 ENK
-159 AKISEAV
+159 
-166 DAANKFDTTMHD
+166 
-178 TSEAVDDVAEA
+178 TS
-189 VEDAGD
+189 
-195 KTNLFADILKANL
+195 TFADVLKANL
-208 ASGAIISGVKKLA
+208 ASGAIIAGVKKLA

-234 YAQHEQLTDGIKKL
+234 YARYEQLAGGAQL
-248 YGDAAQA
+248 MFGDAYDFVAEKA
-255 VISNAN
+255 RN
-261 GAYKSAQM
+261 AYKTVQM
-269 SANSYMSN
+269 SQNDYLQQVNGFATGLKTALGGNVQAAAELADKVITAEADVVAATGNSQEAVQNAFNGIMKSN
-277 IMGFSAALVE
+277 YTMLDNLQLGIAPTKEGFQQLIDKVNEWNAENGEATSYTIDNLADCQAALVDYIE
-287 SLNKDQK
+287 MQGLAGYAAN
-294 EAAKV
+294 EAA
-299 ADTALRDVAD
+299 
-309 NANAFGKYTV
+309 G
-319 EELAGVY
+319 
-326 QALAKGQ
+326 
-333 YQTLDNLMLGFAGT
+333 
-347 KEGLQQLLDKAN
+347 
-359 ELNEEQG
+359 
-366 IHTQYSINNF
+366 
-376 ADIVNA
+376 
-382 IHKVQEEMGIAGTAS
+382 
-397 GEAANT
+397 T
-403 IEGSTAMAKAAWE
+403 IEGSTASMKAAWQ

-422 ADSSADMEGLT
+422 ADSNADMEGLT

-444 RNIIPRVQQIVT
+444 KNIIPRVQQIVT

-497 GANMAGKAIAN
+497 GASMAGKAIAN

-546 AVGVLTGK
+546 AVGVLTGQ

-677 PVNVIKAAS
+677 PANVIKAAS
-686 EEYAATAQSILE
+686 EEYAAAAQSILE

-703 YTTIYNGLHDVGSA
+703 HTTIYNGLHDVGSA

-723 VAKMSWDDFMG
+723 VTKMSWDDFMG

-774 STGEQA
+774 STGERA

-796 TDGLSKKLAELMD
+796 TEGLSKKLAELMD
-809 NVSAYEAAGAET
+809 NVSAYEAAGTGT

-831 VNARMQEA
+831 VNARMQKA

-851 QEAEATE
+851 MEAKATK

-870 IDSSTPGVLAKL
+870 IDSSTPGVLDKL

-947 RAGESAGASGGADYD
+947 RAGKSAGASGGADYD
-962 GAGFSGGSR
+962 GVGFAGGGR
-971 GVTIIQNIQSVAQTP
+971 GVTIIQNINSPVQSE

>member
-1 MGRINVFTLEA
+1 MAANVFELFATI
-12 SITLDASSY
+12 SLDTDEY
-21 ESEMAKAAKTA
+21 ERKL
-32 KDTGNAVSTS
+32 KDS
-42 SSAME
+42 
-47 SAMIKV
+47 
-53 PVAADKVAK
+53 
-62 GMENLGKST
+62 
-71 TKASDGIDGV
+71 
-81 KKTTEETKKPLG
+81 
-93 EIPPLT
+93 
-99 QKVKSAFEKL
+99 
-109 SESVTKQASD
+109 
-119 LDELKAKYASLYL
+119 
-132 EQGEESAEAQE
+132 
-143 VARQITELSTS
+143 
-154 LGENK
+154 ENK
-159 AKISEAV
+159 
-166 DAANKFDTTMHD
+166 
-178 TSEAVDDVAEA
+178 TS
-189 VEDAGD
+189 
-195 KTNLFADILKANL
+195 TFADVLKANL
-208 ASGAIISGVKKLA
+208 ASGAIIAGVKKLA

-234 YAQHEQLTDGIKKL
+234 YARYEQLASGAQL
-248 YGDAAQA
+248 MFGDAYDFVAEKA
-255 VISNAN
+255 RN
-261 GAYKSAQM
+261 AYKTVQM
-269 SANSYMSN
+269 SQNDYFQQVNGFATGLKTALGGNVQAAAELADKVITAEADVVAATGNTQEAVQNAFNGIMKSN
-277 IMGFSAALVE
+277 YTMLDNLQLGITPTKEGFQQLIDTVNEWNAENGEATAYTIDNLADCQAALVDYIE
-287 SLNKDQK
+287 MQGLSNYAAE
-294 EAAKV
+294 EAA
-299 ADTALRDVAD
+299 R
-309 NANAFGKYTV
+309 
-319 EELAGVY
+319 
-326 QALAKGQ
+326 
-333 YQTLDNLMLGFAGT
+333 
-347 KEGLQQLLDKAN
+347 
-359 ELNEEQG
+359 
-366 IHTQYSINNF
+366 
-376 ADIVNA
+376 
-382 IHKVQEEMGIAGTAS
+382 
-397 GEAANT
+397 T
-403 IEGSTAMAKAAWE
+403 IEGSTASMKAAWQ

-444 RNIIPRVQQIVT
+444 KNIIPRVQQIVT

-497 GANMAGKAIAN
+497 GVNMAGKAIAN

-546 AVGVLTGK
+546 AVGVLTGQ
-554 ISLATAAQYAWNT
+554 ISLATAAQYAWNA
-567 AINANPI
+567 AIAANPI

-595 KDFVKELAGEPQ
+595 KAFVKELAGEPQ

-612 RAKVEELEQ
+612 RAKVEALER

-632 AFSSDAGFSGD
+632 MFTSDAGFSGD
-643 TVEMERLAEAIK
+643 TVEMERLSEAIK

-677 PVNVIKAAS
+677 PANVIKAAS
-686 EEYAATAQSILE
+686 EEYAAAAQSILE

-796 TDGLSKKLAELMD
+796 TEGLSKKLAELMD
-809 NVSAYEAAGAET
+809 NVSAYEAAGTET

-831 VNARMQEA
+831 VKSRMQEA

-851 QEAEATE
+851 QEAAATE

-947 RAGESAGASGGADYD
+947 RAGESAGASVGADYD
-962 GAGFSGGSR
+962 GAGFPSGSR

>member
-1 MGRINVFTLEA
+1 MAANVFELFATI
-12 SITLDASSY
+12 SLDTDEY
-21 ESEMAKAAKTA
+21 ERKL
-32 KDTGNAVSTS
+32 KDS
-42 SSAME
+42 
-47 SAMIKV
+47 
-53 PVAADKVAK
+53 
-62 GMENLGKST
+62 
-71 TKASDGIDGV
+71 
-81 KKTTEETKKPLG
+81 
-93 EIPPLT
+93 
-99 QKVKSAFEKL
+99 
-109 SESVTKQASD
+109 
-119 LDELKAKYASLYL
+119 
-132 EQGEESAEAQE
+132 
-143 VARQITELSTS
+143 
-154 LGENK
+154 ENK
-159 AKISEAV
+159 
-166 DAANKFDTTMHD
+166 
-178 TSEAVDDVAEA
+178 TS
-189 VEDAGD
+189 
-195 KTNLFADILKANL
+195 TFADVLKANL
-208 ASGAIISGVKKLA
+208 ASGAIIAGVKKLA

-234 YAQHEQLTDGIKKL
+234 YARYEQLAGGAQL
-248 YGDAAQA
+248 MFGDAYDFVAEKA
-255 VISNAN
+255 RN
-261 GAYKSAQM
+261 AYKSVQM
-269 SANSYMSN
+269 SQNDYLQQVNGFATGLKTALGGNVQAAAELADKVITAEADVVAATGNTQEAVQNAFNGIMKSNYTMLDNLQLGIAPTKEGFQQLIDKVNEWNAENGEATSYTIDN
-277 IMGFSAALVE
+277 LADCQAALVDYIE
-287 SLNKDQK
+287 MQGLAGYAAN
-294 EAAKV
+294 EAA
-299 ADTALRDVAD
+299 
-309 NANAFGKYTV
+309 G
-319 EELAGVY
+319 
-326 QALAKGQ
+326 
-333 YQTLDNLMLGFAGT
+333 
-347 KEGLQQLLDKAN
+347 
-359 ELNEEQG
+359 
-366 IHTQYSINNF
+366 
-376 ADIVNA
+376 
-382 IHKVQEEMGIAGTAS
+382 
-397 GEAANT
+397 T
-403 IEGSTAMAKAAWE
+403 IEGSTASMKAAWQ

-422 ADSSADMEGLT
+422 ADSNADMEGLT

-444 RNIIPRVQQIVT
+444 KNIIPRVQQIVT

-497 GANMAGKAIAN
+497 GASMAGKAIAN

-632 AFSSDAGFSGD
+632 MFSSDAGFSGD
-643 TVEMERLAEAIK
+643 TVEMERLSEAIK

-677 PVNVIKAAS
+677 PANVIKAAS
-686 EEYAATAQSILE
+686 EEYAAAAQSILE

-703 YTTIYNGLHDVGSA
+703 YTSIYNGLHDVGSA

-723 VAKMSWDDFMG
+723 VVKMSWDGLMG
-734 NLKGN
+734 NLHGN

-748 DFAFVSEK
+748 DFAFIREK
-756 ADLAGISV
+756 ADLAGVSI
-764 DGLSQYLASM
+764 DGLGKYLASM
-774 STGEQA
+774 SDGEKA
-780 GFLAGLRDEL
+780 GFLAGVREEL

-796 TDGLSKKLAELMD
+796 TDGLSRKFAELMD
-809 NVSAYEAAGAET
+809 NVSAYEAAGTET

-831 VNARMQEA
+831 VKSRMQEA

-851 QEAEATE
+851 MEAEATE

-870 IDSSTPGVLAKL
+870 IDSSTPGVLDKL

-947 RAGESAGASGGADYD
+947 RAGKSAGASGGADYD
-962 GAGFSGGSR
+962 GVGFAGGGR
-971 GVTIIQNIQSVAQTP
+971 GVTIIQNINSPVQSE

>member
-195 KTNLFADILKANL
+195 KTNLFADVLKANL
-208 ASGAIISGVKKLA
+208 ASGAIIAGVKKLA

-444 RNIIPRVQQIVT
+444 KNIIPRVQQIVT
-456 GVGTATVE
+456 GVGTATGE

-497 GANMAGKAIAN
+497 GASMAGKAIAN

-546 AVGVLTGK
+546 AVGVLTGQ

-632 AFSSDAGFSGD
+632 MFTSDAGFSGD

-723 VAKMSWDDFMG
+723 VVKMSWDGLMG
-734 NLKGN
+734 NLHGN

-748 DFAFVSEK
+748 DFAFIREK
-756 ADLAGISV
+756 ADLAGVSI
-764 DGLSQYLASM
+764 DGLGKYLASM
-774 STGEQA
+774 SDGEKA
-780 GFLAGLRDEL
+780 GFLAGVRKEL

-796 TDGLSKKLAELMD
+796 TDGLSRKFATLMD
-809 NVSAYEAAGAET
+809 GISAYEAAGTET

-851 QEAEATE
+851 QEAAATE

-870 IDSSTPGVLAKL
+870 IDSSTHGVLDKL

>member
-1 MGRINVFTLEA
+1 MATNVFELFATI
-12 SITLDASSY
+12 SLDTDEY
-21 ESEMAKAAKTA
+21 ERKL
-32 KDTGNAVSTS
+32 KDS
-42 SSAME
+42 
-47 SAMIKV
+47 
-53 PVAADKVAK
+53 
-62 GMENLGKST
+62 
-71 TKASDGIDGV
+71 
-81 KKTTEETKKPLG
+81 
-93 EIPPLT
+93 
-99 QKVKSAFEKL
+99 
-109 SESVTKQASD
+109 
-119 LDELKAKYASLYL
+119 
-132 EQGEESAEAQE
+132 
-143 VARQITELSTS
+143 
-154 LGENK
+154 ENK
-159 AKISEAV
+159 
-166 DAANKFDTTMHD
+166 
-178 TSEAVDDVAEA
+178 TS
-189 VEDAGD
+189 
-195 KTNLFADILKANL
+195 TFADVLKANL
-208 ASGAIISGVKKLA
+208 ASGAISAGVKKLA

-234 YAQHEQLTDGIKKL
+234 YARYEQLAGGAQL
-248 YGDAAQA
+248 MFGDAYDFVAEKA
-255 VISNAN
+255 RN
-261 GAYKSAQM
+261 AYKTVQM
-269 SANSYMSN
+269 SQNDYLQQVNGFATGLKTALGGNVQAAAELADKVITAEADVVAATGNTQEAVQNAFNGIMKSN
-277 IMGFSAALVE
+277 FTMLDNLQLGITPTKEGFQQLIDKVNEWNAENGEATAYTIDNLADCQAALVDYIE
-287 SLNKDQK
+287 MQGLAGYAAN
-294 EAAKV
+294 EAA
-299 ADTALRDVAD
+299 
-309 NANAFGKYTV
+309 G
-319 EELAGVY
+319 
-326 QALAKGQ
+326 
-333 YQTLDNLMLGFAGT
+333 
-347 KEGLQQLLDKAN
+347 
-359 ELNEEQG
+359 
-366 IHTQYSINNF
+366 
-376 ADIVNA
+376 
-382 IHKVQEEMGIAGTAS
+382 
-397 GEAANT
+397 T
-403 IEGSTAMAKAAWE
+403 IEGSTASMKAAWQ

-444 RNIIPRVQQIVT
+444 KNIIPRVQQIVT
-456 GVGTATVE
+456 GVGTATAE

-485 AATAATVAGTAI
+485 AATAASVAGTAI
-497 GANMAGKAIAN
+497 GASMAGKAIAN

-677 PVNVIKAAS
+677 PANVIKAAS
-686 EEYAATAQSILE
+686 EEYAAAAQSILE

-756 ADLAGISV
+756 ADLAGISI
-764 DGLSQYLASM
+764 DGLAQYLASM
-774 STGEQA
+774 STGEKA
-780 GFLAGLRDEL
+780 GFLAGAREEL

-796 TDGLSKKLAELMD
+796 VDGLRGKLTTLMD
-809 NVSAYEAAGAET
+809 GVSAYEAAGTEST
-821 SDGLALAVEN
+821 DGLALAVEN
-831 VNARMQEA
+831 VKARMQEA

-851 QEAEATE
+851 QEAAATE

-947 RAGESAGASGGADYD
+947 RAEESAGTSGGADNG
-962 GAGFSGGSR
+962 GAVFSGGSR

>member
-1 MGRINVFTLEA
+1 MAANVFELFATI
-12 SITLDASSY
+12 SLDTDEY
-21 ESEMAKAAKTA
+21 ERKL
-32 KDTGNAVSTS
+32 KDS
-42 SSAME
+42 
-47 SAMIKV
+47 
-53 PVAADKVAK
+53 
-62 GMENLGKST
+62 
-71 TKASDGIDGV
+71 
-81 KKTTEETKKPLG
+81 
-93 EIPPLT
+93 
-99 QKVKSAFEKL
+99 
-109 SESVTKQASD
+109 
-119 LDELKAKYASLYL
+119 
-132 EQGEESAEAQE
+132 
-143 VARQITELSTS
+143 
-154 LGENK
+154 ENK
-159 AKISEAV
+159 
-166 DAANKFDTTMHD
+166 
-178 TSEAVDDVAEA
+178 TS
-189 VEDAGD
+189 
-195 KTNLFADILKANL
+195 TFADVLKANL
-208 ASGAIISGVKKLA
+208 ASGAIIAGVKKLA

-234 YAQHEQLTDGIKKL
+234 YARYEQLAGGAQL
-248 YGDAAQA
+248 MFGDAYDFVAEKA
-255 VISNAN
+255 RN
-261 GAYKSAQM
+261 AYKTVQM
-269 SANSYMSN
+269 SQNDYLQQVNGFATGLKTALGGNVQAAAELADKVITAEADVVAATGNTQEAVQNAFNGIMKSNYTMLDNLQLGIAPTKEGFQQLIDKVNEWNAENGKATSYTIDN
-277 IMGFSAALVE
+277 LADCQAALVDYIE
-287 SLNKDQK
+287 MQGLAGYAAN
-294 EAAKV
+294 EAA
-299 ADTALRDVAD
+299 
-309 NANAFGKYTV
+309 G
-319 EELAGVY
+319 
-326 QALAKGQ
+326 
-333 YQTLDNLMLGFAGT
+333 
-347 KEGLQQLLDKAN
+347 
-359 ELNEEQG
+359 
-366 IHTQYSINNF
+366 
-376 ADIVNA
+376 
-382 IHKVQEEMGIAGTAS
+382 
-397 GEAANT
+397 T
-403 IEGSTAMAKAAWE
+403 IEGSTASMKAAWQ

-444 RNIIPRVQQIVT
+444 KNIIPRVQQIVT
-456 GVGTATVE
+456 GVGTATAE

-469 RETNS
+469 RETNG

-497 GANMAGKAIAN
+497 GVNMAGKAIAN

-546 AVGVLTGK
+546 AVGVLTGQ

-595 KDFVKELAGEPQ
+595 KAFVKELAGEPQ

-632 AFSSDAGFSGD
+632 MFTSDAGFSGD
-643 TVEMERLAEAIK
+643 TVEMERLSEAIK

-677 PVNVIKAAS
+677 PANVIKAAS
-686 EEYAATAQSILE
+686 EEYAAAAQSILE

-764 DGLSQYLASM
+764 DGLAQYLASM

-796 TDGLSKKLAELMD
+796 TEGLSKKLAELMD

-851 QEAEATE
+851 QEAAATE

-870 IDSSTPGVLAKL
+870 IDSSTPGVLDKL

-947 RAGESAGASGGADYD
+947 RAGKSAGASGGADYD
-962 GAGFSGGSR
+962 GVGFSGGSR